1 MEHSELK
8 HLKVAPDTYQG
19 RIYDKMTTF
28 GKGIYALCAI
38 AHTKMDF
45 KPVHPFN
52 ILSTDFITIYQKLFK
67 MKNKH
72 FFRRAITAALLCI
85 CFHSQFLYAQRLS
98 VRLDAPQGVDAETL
112 DSDIGSLQITFSNNP
127 AFQNLS
133 NYANECLP
141 LSSNYNQGDANLYR
155 YHSYR
160 FTLNFYN
167 RDDNYSAWWGIS
179 NIDMRS
185 LCRAINCKSGD
196 YAYYR
201 IYSMHLNRIITGKI
215 LLSKD
220 ENVTI
225 SRNDL
230 ASARRVIFQP
240 VIDRNGAPVSAMLA
254 PDLRVGSCYGYSN
267 NVINMEPYF
276 NGPWALYAL
285 PGDILRYLVIPRSN
299 ELALHVDSITV
310 ADTPDQTITT
320 DYRQAVECRF
330 YITDS
335 KGAQC
340 PVDGTL
346 NSVYY
351 KEQKWKKPT
360 NSKFYGYGFYNVARE
375 LTLTAPDG
383 TCAAYVLPGTQSFQI
398 SKFLVKTSDPDFLT
412 PCNADGGYIIKE
424 LTVPESTEPVNLS
437 LGRSKPLKVTIALA
451 DAAPFADYIYFL
463 VTNKVSR
470 PYAWRDNRSMN
481 VPTKIISREIKG
493 NDVIWTMMV
502 EGSTFPRIEIGVYNY
517 EKETF
522 GPTVESRAFIYESP
536 SDQRTEFHL
545 TQNDFS
551 NGSKGLSFA
560 ELHPVKFII
569 PCHLLQGGKYRLHL
583 SGKYGKEQT
592 GEYDDVSTYFT
603 HRNECAKSFGTG
615 ENPVPYDTL
624 TLILPEGQYNWY
636 MQNSNENEESEASIF
651 SHRFTLT
658 ATDDLVQPLSEEDY
672 TLLRVKDLGLEHVYT
687 YCNNLPTAFP
697 YYKCDLSKNS
707 IVFADET
714 IPLHNGYNEYSV
726 DYRQVKIEKEAD
738 TSIGYTLKSPLFIGA
753 DDENPFHTSAI
764 YYGRTS
770 INSLGKQE
778 TTTGDSA
785 ILVSKN
791 SQADLVLFY
800 RNSGNNHIVRINP
813 SSADTVVI
821 AHSQKPVRVT
831 FSYEQV
837 AGVWINSLRQFD
849 LFFAKERTRIIPY
862 NYSLFERRKCTDLV
876 PGAYS
881 VSCVFLVDDVEHHVA
896 ADFIVEEDKP
906 MTVELKEF
914 DPTSITSPLDT
925 NMSGKVKARYTIDG
939 RQIAAPQRGLNIL
952 RMEDGSIRKVM
963 VK

>member
-1 MEHSELK
+1 
-8 HLKVAPDTYQG
+8 
-19 RIYDKMTTF
+19 
-28 GKGIYALCAI
+28 
-38 AHTKMDF
+38 
-45 KPVHPFN
+45 
-52 ILSTDFITIYQKLFK
+52 

-85 CFHSQFLYAQRLS
+85 CFHSQFLYAQRLN
-98 VRLDAPQGVDAETL
+98 VRLDAPQGVDVETL
-112 DSDIGSLQITFSNNP
+112 RSDVGTLEITFSNNP
-127 AFQNLS
+127 AFQDLS

-141 LSSNYNQGDANLYR
+141 LSSNYDQGDANLYR
-155 YHSYR
+155 YHSYQFR
-160 FTLNFYN
+160 LNSG
-167 RDDNYSAWWGIS
+167 DDNSPAWWEIPMIS
-179 NIDMRS
+179 ISS
-185 LCRAINCKSGD
+185 LSRAINCKLGD

-215 LLSKD
+215 LLSD
-220 ENVTI
+220 HENVTI
-225 SRNDL
+225 SHNDL

-240 VIDRNGAPVSAMLA
+240 VIDRNGALVSAMLA
-254 PDLRVGSCYGYSN
+254 PDLRVGACYGYSN

-320 DYRQAVECRF
+320 DYRKAVECRF

-398 SKFLVKTSDPDFLT
+398 SKPLVKTSDPDFLI
-412 PCNADGGYIIKE
+412 PYNADGFYVIKE

-437 LGRSKPLKVTIALA
+437 LGRSKPLKVTITLA
-451 DAAPFADYIYFL
+451 DAAPFADYIFFSAS
-463 VTNKVSR
+463 NKVSR
-470 PYAWRDNRSMN
+470 PYAWRDNAGMN
-481 VPTKIISREIKG
+481 VPVNVISREIKG
-493 NDVIWTMMV
+493 NDLIVTMMV
-502 EGSTFPRIEIGVYNY
+502 EGSTFPSISIGASNY

-522 GPTVESRAFIYESP
+522 APTVARWTYIYESP

-545 TQNDFS
+545 TQEDF
-551 NGSKGLSFA
+551 SKGLKDLSFG

-583 SGKYGKEQT
+583 SGKYGKDQT
-592 GEYDDVSTYFT
+592 DEYDDVSTYFT
-603 HRNECAKSFGTG
+603 HRGECAKSFGTG

-658 ATDDLVQPLSEEDY
+658 ATDDLVQPLSEKAY
-672 TLLRVKDLGLEHVYT
+672 TLLRVKDLGLERVYT
-687 YCNNLPTAFP
+687 YCNNLPTTFP
-697 YYKCDLSKNS
+697 YYKCDISKNS

-753 DDENPFHTSAI
+753 DDENPFHTSAQ
-764 YYGRTS
+764 YYGS
-770 INSLGKQE
+770 SNNYISLGKQK
-778 TTTGDSA
+778 TITGDSA

-791 SQADLVLFY
+791 SQADLILRY
-800 RNSGNNHIVRINP
+800 SGKPNHIVRINP

-821 AHSQKPVRVT
+821 AHCQKPVRVT
-831 FSYEQV
+831 FSYEQ
-837 AGVWINSLRQFD
+837 AGKWTESLRQFD
-849 LFFAKERTRIIPY
+849 LFLGKERTRIMPY
-862 NYSLFERRKCTDLV
+862 NYSVFERRTCTDLV

-881 VSCVFLVDDVEHHVA
+881 VSCVFLVDGVEHHVA
-896 ADFIVEEDKP
+896 ADFIVEAEKP

-925 NMSGKVKARYTIDG
+925 NVSGKVKARYTIDG

>member
-1 MEHSELK
+1 
-8 HLKVAPDTYQG
+8 
-19 RIYDKMTTF
+19 
-28 GKGIYALCAI
+28 
-38 AHTKMDF
+38 
-45 KPVHPFN
+45 
-52 ILSTDFITIYQKLFK
+52 

-85 CFHSQFLYAQRLS
+85 CFHSQFLYSQRLS
-98 VRLDAPQGVDAETL
+98 VRLDAPQGVDVETL
-112 DSDIGSLQITFSNNP
+112 RSDIGTLEITFSNNP
-127 AFQNLS
+127 AFQDLS
-133 NYANECLP
+133 NYANECISLDD
-141 LSSNYNQGDANLYR
+141 NYTQGDANLYR
-155 YHSYR
+155 YHSYQFR
-160 FTLNFYN
+160 LNSG
-167 RDDNYSAWWGIS
+167 DDNSPAWWEIPMIS
-179 NIDMRS
+179 ISS
-185 LCRAINCKSGD
+185 LSRAINCKSGD

-215 LLSKD
+215 LLSD
-220 ENVTI
+220 NENVTI

-230 ASARRVIFQP
+230 ASARRVTFQP
-240 VIDRNGAPVSAMLA
+240 VIDRNGNPVSAMLA
-254 PDLRVGSCYGYSN
+254 PDLRVGACWGTS
-267 NVINMEPYF
+267 VINMERDF
-276 NGPWALYAL
+276 NAPWALYAL
-285 PGDILRYLVIPRSN
+285 PGDILRYLVVPDS
-299 ELALHVDSITV
+299 EDLALHVDSITV
-310 ADTPDQTITT
+310 TDTPDQTITT
-320 DYRQAVECRF
+320 DYRRAVECRF

-335 KGAQC
+335 KGTQC
-340 PVDGTL
+340 PVDGEFR
-346 NSVYY
+346 SVYY
-351 KEQKWKKPT
+351 KEQNWNKPQK
-360 NSKFYGYGFYNVARE
+360 SSFYGYGFYNVGRRI
-375 LTLTAPDG
+375 TLTAPDG
-383 TCAAYVLPGTQSFQI
+383 TRAAYVLPGTQSFQI
-398 SKFLVKTSDPDFLT
+398 GNPSVKTSDPDFLM
-412 PCNADGGYIIKE
+412 PYNAYGGYVIKE

-451 DAAPFADYIYFL
+451 DAAPFVDYIYFAIL
-463 VTNKVSR
+463 NKVSR
-470 PYAWRDNRSMN
+470 PYALRDNMIMN
-481 VPTKIISREIKG
+481 VARNTISREIKG
-493 NDVIWTMMV
+493 NDLIFTMMV
-502 EGSTFPRIEIGVYNY
+502 EGSTYPYIEIGAYNY
-517 EKETF
+517 EKETS

-551 NGSKGLSFA
+551 NGSKGICFA

-658 ATDDLVQPLSEEDY
+658 ATDDLVQPLSEKAY
-672 TLLRVKDLGLEHVYT
+672 TLLRVKDLGLERVYT

-738 TSIGYTLKSPLFIGA
+738 TSVGYTLKSPLLIGA
-753 DDENPFHTSAI
+753 DDENPFHTSAK
-764 YYGRTS
+764 YYGSSNDYITLP
-770 INSLGKQE
+770 NQE
-778 TTTGDSA
+778 TSTGDSA

-791 SQADLVLFY
+791 SQADLILHY
-800 RNSGNNHIVRINP
+800 SGKPYHIVRINP

-821 AHSQKPVRVT
+821 AHCQKPVRVT

-837 AGVWINSLRQFD
+837 AGVWNESLRQFD
-849 LFFAKERTRIIPY
+849 LFLSKERTRIMPY
-862 NYSLFERRKCTDLV
+862 SYRVFERRKYVDLV

-881 VSCVFLVDDVEHHVA
+881 VSCVFLIDGVEHHVA

-925 NMSGKVKARYTIDG
+925 NVSGKVKARYTIDG
-939 RQIAAPQRGLNIL
+939 RQIAAPQRGINIL

>member
-1 MEHSELK
+1 MPC
-8 HLKVAPDTYQG
+8 APLH
-19 RIYDKMTTF
+19 I
-28 GKGIYALCAI
+28 
-38 AHTKMDF
+38 TKMDF
-45 KPVHPFN
+45 KTVHPLN
-52 ILSTDFITIYQKLFK
+52 ILSTDFITIYPKSLK

-85 CFHSQFLYAQRLS
+85 CFHSQYLYAQKLN
-98 VRLDAPQGVDAETL
+98 VRLEAPQGVDVETL
-112 DSDIGSLQITFSNNP
+112 RSDIGTLEITFSNNP
-127 AFQNLS
+127 AFQDLS
-133 NYANECLP
+133 NYANECISLDG
-141 LSSNYNQGDANLYR
+141 NYTQGDANLYR
-155 YHSYR
+155 YHSYQFR
-160 FTLNFYN
+160 LNSG
-167 RDDNYSAWWGIS
+167 DDNSPAWWEIPMIS
-179 NIDMRS
+179 ISS
-185 LCRAINCKSGD
+185 LSRAINCKLGD

-215 LLSKD
+215 LLSDD

-230 ASARRVIFQP
+230 VSARRVVFRP

-276 NGPWALYAL
+276 NVPWALYAL
-285 PGDILRYLVIPRSN
+285 PGDILRYLVVPRSN

-398 SKFLVKTSDPDFLT
+398 SKPLVKTSDPDFLM
-412 PCNADGGYIIKE
+412 PYNADGFYVIKE

-437 LGRSKPLKVTIALA
+437 LGRSKPLKVTITLA
-451 DAAPFADYIYFL
+451 DAAPFADYIFFSAS
-463 VTNKVSR
+463 NKVSR
-470 PYAWRDNRSMN
+470 PYAWRDNTGMN
-481 VPTKIISREIKG
+481 VPVNVISREIKG
-493 NDVIWTMMV
+493 NDLIVTMMV
-502 EGSTFPRIEIGVYNY
+502 EGSTFPSISIGASNY

-522 GPTVESRAFIYESP
+522 APTVARWTYIYESP

-545 TQNDFS
+545 TQEDF
-551 NGSKGLSFA
+551 SKGLKDLSFG

-569 PCHLLQGGKYRLHL
+569 PCHLLQGGKYLLHL
-583 SGKYGKEQT
+583 SGKYGKDQT
-592 GEYDDVSTYFT
+592 DEYDDVSTYFT
-603 HRNECAKSFGTG
+603 HRGECAKSFGTG

-651 SHRFTLT
+651 SQRFTLT
-658 ATDDLVQPLSEEDY
+658 ATDDLVQPLSEKAY
-672 TLLRVKDLGLEHVYT
+672 TLLRVKDLGLERVYT
-687 YCNNLPTAFP
+687 YCNNLPTTFP
-697 YYKCDLSKNS
+697 YYKCDISKNS

-753 DDENPFHTSAI
+753 DDENPFHTSAQ
-764 YYGRTS
+764 YYGS
-770 INSLGKQE
+770 SNNYVSLGKQK
-778 TTTGDSA
+778 TITGDSA

-791 SQADLVLFY
+791 SQADLILRY
-800 RNSGNNHIVRINP
+800 SGKPNHIVRINP
-813 SSADTVVI
+813 SNADTVVI
-821 AHSQKPVRVT
+821 AHCQKPVRVT
-831 FSYEQV
+831 FSYEQ
-837 AGVWINSLRQFD
+837 AGKWTESLRQFD
-849 LFFAKERTRIIPY
+849 LFLGKERTRIMPY
-862 NYSLFERRKCTDLV
+862 NYSVFERRTCTDLV
-876 PGAYS
+876 PGVYT
-881 VSCVFLVDDVEHHVA
+881 VSAVFLVDDVEHHVA
-896 ADFIVEEDKP
+896 ADFIVEAEKP

-925 NMSGKVKARYTIDG
+925 NVRGKVKARYTIDG

>member
-1 MEHSELK
+1 
-8 HLKVAPDTYQG
+8 
-19 RIYDKMTTF
+19 
-28 GKGIYALCAI
+28 
-38 AHTKMDF
+38 
-45 KPVHPFN
+45 
-52 ILSTDFITIYQKLFK
+52 

-127 AFQNLS
+127 AFQDLS

-141 LSSNYNQGDANLYR
+141 LSSNYNQGDANQYR

-167 RDDNYSAWWGIS
+167 GDGNYSAWWGIS
-179 NIDMRS
+179 SIDMRS
-185 LCRAINCKSGD
+185 LCRAISCKSGD

-215 LLSKD
+215 LLSD
-220 ENVTI
+220 HENVTI

-230 ASARRVIFQP
+230 ASARRVTFQP
-240 VIDRNGAPVSAMLA
+240 VIDRNGALVSARLA
-254 PDLRVGSCYGYSN
+254 PDLRVGACSGLSG
-267 NVINMEPYF
+267 INMEHEF
-276 NGPWALYAL
+276 NAPWALYAL

-398 SKFLVKTSDPDFLT
+398 SKPLVKTSDPDFLM
-412 PCNADGGYIIKE
+412 PYNADGFYVIKE

-437 LGRSKPLKVTIALA
+437 LGRSKPLKVTITLA
-451 DAAPFADYIYFL
+451 DAAPFADYIFFSAS
-463 VTNKVSR
+463 NKVSR
-470 PYAWRDNRSMN
+470 PYAWRDNTGMN
-481 VPTKIISREIKG
+481 VPVNVISREIKG
-493 NDVIWTMMV
+493 NDLIVTMMV
-502 EGSTFPRIEIGVYNY
+502 EGSTFPSISIGASNY

-522 GPTVESRAFIYESP
+522 APTVARWTYIYESP

-545 TQNDFS
+545 TQEDFS
-551 NGSKGLSFA
+551 KGLKDLSFA

-583 SGKYGKEQT
+583 SGKYGKDQT
-592 GEYDDVSTYFT
+592 DEYDDVSTYFT
-603 HRNECAKSFGTG
+603 HRGECAKSFGTG

-658 ATDDLVQPLSEEDY
+658 ATDDLVQPLSEEAY
-672 TLLRVKDLGLEHVYT
+672 TLLRIKDLGLERVYT

-697 YYKCDLSKNS
+697 YYKCDISKNS

-738 TSIGYTLKSPLFIGA
+738 ASIGYTLKSPLFIDA
-753 DDENPFHTSAI
+753 DDVNPFHTSAI
-764 YYGRTS
+764 YYGRTN

-862 NYSLFERRKCTDLV
+862 NYSLFERRKYTDLV
-876 PGAYS
+876 PGVYT
-881 VSCVFLVDDVEHHVA
+881 VSAIFLVDDVEHHVA

-925 NMSGKVKARYTIDG
+925 NVSGKVKARYTIDG
-939 RQIAAPQRGLNIL
+939 RQIAAPQRGINIL

>member
-1 MEHSELK
+1 
-8 HLKVAPDTYQG
+8 
-19 RIYDKMTTF
+19 
-28 GKGIYALCAI
+28 
-38 AHTKMDF
+38 
-45 KPVHPFN
+45 
-52 ILSTDFITIYQKLFK
+52 
-67 MKNKH
+67 
-72 FFRRAITAALLCI
+72 
-85 CFHSQFLYAQRLS
+85 
-98 VRLDAPQGVDAETL
+98 
-112 DSDIGSLQITFSNNP
+112 
-127 AFQNLS
+127 
-133 NYANECLP
+133 
-141 LSSNYNQGDANLYR
+141 
-155 YHSYR
+155 
-160 FTLNFYN
+160 
-167 RDDNYSAWWGIS
+167 
-179 NIDMRS
+179 
-185 LCRAINCKSGD
+185 
-196 YAYYR
+196 
-201 IYSMHLNRIITGKI
+201 
-215 LLSKD
+215 
-220 ENVTI
+220 
-225 SRNDL
+225 
-230 ASARRVIFQP
+230 
-240 VIDRNGAPVSAMLA
+240 
-254 PDLRVGSCYGYSN
+254 
-267 NVINMEPYF
+267 MEPYF

-502 EGSTFPRIEIGVYNY
+502 EGSTFPSISIGASNY

-522 GPTVESRAFIYESP
+522 APTVARWTYIYESP

-545 TQNDFS
+545 TQEDF
-551 NGSKGLSFA
+551 SKGLKDLSFG

-583 SGKYGKEQT
+583 SGKYGKGQT

-658 ATDDLVQPLSEEDY
+658 ATDDLVQPLSEKAY
-672 TLLRVKDLGLEHVYT
+672 TLLRVKDLGLERVYT
-687 YCNNLPTAFP
+687 YCNNLPTTFP
-697 YYKCDLSKNS
+697 YYKCDISKNG
-707 IVFADET
+707 IVFVDET

-738 TSIGYTLKSPLFIGA
+738 TSIGYALKSPLFIG
-753 DDENPFHTSAI
+753 DDVENPFHTSAI
-764 YYGRTS
+764 YYGRVNS
-770 INSLGKQE
+770 NSLGKQE

-849 LFFAKERTRIIPY
+849 LFLGKERTRIIPY
-862 NYSLFERRKCTDLV
+862 NYNLFERRKYTDLV

-925 NMSGKVKARYTIDG
+925 NVSGKVKARYTIDG
-939 RQIAAPQRGLNIL
+939 RQIAAPQRGINIL

>member
-1 MEHSELK
+1 
-8 HLKVAPDTYQG
+8 
-19 RIYDKMTTF
+19 
-28 GKGIYALCAI
+28 
-38 AHTKMDF
+38 
-45 KPVHPFN
+45 
-52 ILSTDFITIYQKLFK
+52 

-127 AFQNLS
+127 AFQDLS

-141 LSSNYNQGDANLYR
+141 LSSNYNQGDANQYR

-167 RDDNYSAWWGIS
+167 GDGNYSAWWGIS
-179 NIDMRS
+179 IIDMRS

-201 IYSMHLNRIITGKI
+201 IYSMHLNHIITGKI
-215 LLSKD
+215 LLSD
-220 ENVTI
+220 HENVTI

-240 VIDRNGAPVSAMLA
+240 VIDRNGNPVSAMLA
-254 PDLRVGSCYGYSN
+254 PDLRVGACWGTS
-267 NVINMEPYF
+267 VMNMERDF
-276 NGPWALYAL
+276 NAPWALYAL
-285 PGDILRYLVIPRSN
+285 PGDILRYLVVPDS
-299 ELALHVDSITV
+299 EDLALHVDSITV
-310 ADTPDQTITT
+310 TDTPDQTITT
-320 DYRQAVECRF
+320 DYRRAVECRF

-335 KGAQC
+335 KGTQC
-340 PVDGTL
+340 PVDGEFR
-346 NSVYY
+346 SVYY
-351 KEQKWKKPT
+351 KEQNWNKPQK
-360 NSKFYGYGFYNVARE
+360 SSFYGYGFYNVARE
-375 LTLTAPDG
+375 LTLTASDG

-398 SKFLVKTSDPDFLT
+398 SKPLVKTSDPDFLM
-412 PCNADGGYIIKE
+412 PYNADGFYVIKE

-437 LGRSKPLKVTIALA
+437 LGRSKPLKVTITLA
-451 DAAPFADYIYFL
+451 DAAPFADYIFFSAS
-463 VTNKVSR
+463 NKVSR
-470 PYAWRDNRSMN
+470 PYAWRDNTGMN
-481 VPTKIISREIKG
+481 VPVNVISREIKG
-493 NDVIWTMMV
+493 NDLIVTMMV
-502 EGSTFPRIEIGVYNY
+502 EGSTFPSISIGASNY

-522 GPTVESRAFIYESP
+522 APTVARWTYIYESP

-545 TQNDFS
+545 TQEDFS
-551 NGSKGLSFA
+551 IGLKDLSFG

-592 GEYDDVSTYFT
+592 GEYHDVSTYFT
-603 HRNECAKSFGTG
+603 HRGECAKSFGTG

-651 SHRFTLT
+651 SQRFTLT
-658 ATDDLVQPLSEEDY
+658 ATDDLVQPLSEKAY
-672 TLLRVKDLGLEHVYT
+672 TLLRIKDLGLERVYT
-687 YCNNLPTAFP
+687 YCNNLPTTFP
-697 YYKCDLSKNS
+697 YYKCDISKNS

-738 TSIGYTLKSPLFIGA
+738 TSIGYTLKSPLFIG
-753 DDENPFHTSAI
+753 DDVENPFHTSAQ
-764 YYGRTS
+764 YYGS
-770 INSLGKQE
+770 SNNYISLGKQK
-778 TTTGDSA
+778 TITGDSA

-791 SQADLVLFY
+791 SQADLILRY
-800 RNSGNNHIVRINP
+800 SGKPNHIVRINP
-813 SSADTVVI
+813 SSVDTVVI
-821 AHSQKPVRVT
+821 AHCQKPVRVT
-831 FSYEQV
+831 FSYEQ
-837 AGVWINSLRQFD
+837 AGKWTESLRQFD
-849 LFFAKERTRIIPY
+849 LFLGKERTRIMPY
-862 NYSLFERRKCTDLV
+862 NYSVFERRTCTDLV

-925 NMSGKVKARYTIDG
+925 NVSGKVKARYTIDG
-939 RQIAAPQRGLNIL
+939 RQIAAPQRGINIL

>member
-1 MEHSELK
+1 
-8 HLKVAPDTYQG
+8 
-19 RIYDKMTTF
+19 
-28 GKGIYALCAI
+28 
-38 AHTKMDF
+38 
-45 KPVHPFN
+45 
-52 ILSTDFITIYQKLFK
+52 

-127 AFQNLS
+127 AFQDLS

-141 LSSNYNQGDANLYR
+141 LSSYYNQGDANQYR

-167 RDDNYSAWWGIS
+167 GDGNYSAWWGIS
-179 NIDMRS
+179 SIDMRS

-215 LLSKD
+215 LLSDD

-230 ASARRVIFQP
+230 VSARRVVFRP

-276 NGPWALYAL
+276 NVPWALYAL
-285 PGDILRYLVIPRSN
+285 PGDILRYLVVPRSN

-320 DYRQAVECRF
+320 DYRKAVECRF

-340 PVDGTL
+340 PVGGTL

-398 SKFLVKTSDPDFLT
+398 SKPLVKTSDPDFLM
-412 PCNADGGYIIKE
+412 PYNADGFYVIKE

-437 LGRSKPLKVTIALA
+437 LGRSKPLKVTITLA
-451 DAAPFADYIYFL
+451 DAAPFADYIFFSAS
-463 VTNKVSR
+463 NKVSR
-470 PYAWRDNRSMN
+470 PYAWRDNTGMN
-481 VPTKIISREIKG
+481 VPVNVISREIKG
-493 NDVIWTMMV
+493 NDLIVTMMV
-502 EGSTFPRIEIGVYNY
+502 EGSTFPSISIGASNY

-522 GPTVESRAFIYESP
+522 APTVARWTYIYESP

-545 TQNDFS
+545 TQEDFS
-551 NGSKGLSFA
+551 IGLKDLSFG

-592 GEYDDVSTYFT
+592 GEYHDVSTYFT
-603 HRNECAKSFGTG
+603 HRGECAKSFGTG

-651 SHRFTLT
+651 SQRFTLT
-658 ATDDLVQPLSEEDY
+658 ATDDLVQPLSEKAY
-672 TLLRVKDLGLEHVYT
+672 TLLRIKDLGLERVYT
-687 YCNNLPTAFP
+687 YCNNLPTTFP
-697 YYKCDLSKNS
+697 YYKCDISKNS

-738 TSIGYTLKSPLFIGA
+738 TSIGYTLKSPLFIG
-753 DDENPFHTSAI
+753 DDVENPFHTSAQ
-764 YYGRTS
+764 YYGS
-770 INSLGKQE
+770 SNNYIGLGNQE
-778 TTTGDSA
+778 TITGDSA

-791 SQADLVLFY
+791 SQADLILRY

-813 SSADTVVI
+813 SSADTMVI
-821 AHSQKPVRVT
+821 AHCQKPVRVT

-837 AGVWINSLRQFD
+837 AGVWTNSLRQFD

-862 NYSLFERRKCTDLV
+862 NYSLFERRKYTDLV

-896 ADFIVEEDKP
+896 ADFIVEADKP

-925 NMSGKVKARYTIDG
+925 NVSGKVKARYTIDG
-939 RQIAAPQRGLNIL
+939 RQIAAPQRGINIL
-952 RMEDGSIRKVM
+952 RMDDGSIRKVM

>member
-1 MEHSELK
+1 MPC
-8 HLKVAPDTYQG
+8 APLH
-19 RIYDKMTTF
+19 I
-28 GKGIYALCAI
+28 
-38 AHTKMDF
+38 TKMDF
-45 KPVHPFN
+45 KTVHPLN
-52 ILSTDFITIYQKLFK
+52 ILSTDFITIYPKSLK

-85 CFHSQFLYAQRLS
+85 CFHSQFLYAQRLN
-98 VRLDAPQGVDAETL
+98 VRLDAPQGVDVETL
-112 DSDIGSLQITFSNNP
+112 RSDVGTLEITFSNNP
-127 AFQNLS
+127 AFQDLS

-141 LSSNYNQGDANLYR
+141 LSSNYNQRDANQYR
-155 YHSYR
+155 YHSYQFR
-160 FTLNFYN
+160 LNSG
-167 RDDNYSAWWGIS
+167 DDNSSAWWEIPMIS
-179 NIDMRS
+179 VSS
-185 LCRAINCKSGD
+185 LSRAINCKLGD

-215 LLSKD
+215 LLSD
-220 ENVTI
+220 HENVTI

-230 ASARRVIFQP
+230 ASARRVTFQP
-240 VIDRNGAPVSAMLA
+240 VIDRNGALVSAMLA
-254 PDLRVGSCYGYSN
+254 PDLRVGSYYGYSN
-267 NVINMEPYF
+267 NVINMEPDF
-276 NGPWALYAL
+276 NAPWALYAL

-330 YITDS
+330 YITDT
-335 KGAQC
+335 KGTQC

-346 NSVYY
+346 QSVYY

-360 NSKFYGYGFYNVARE
+360 NSKFFGYGFYNVGRE

-398 SKFLVKTSDPDFLT
+398 SKPSVKTSDPDFLT
-412 PCNADGGYIIKE
+412 PYNADGYYVIKE

-437 LGRSKPLKVTIALA
+437 LGRSKPLKVTITLA
-451 DAAPFADYIYFL
+451 DAAPFVDDIYFL
-463 VTNKVSR
+463 VLNNVSR
-470 PYAWRDNRSMN
+470 PYAWRDNRSFN
-481 VPTKIISREIKG
+481 VPRNFISREIKG

-502 EGSTFPRIEIGVYNY
+502 EGSTFPYIKIGLSNY

-522 GPTVESRAFIYESP
+522 GPTVEGRAFIYESP

-545 TQNDFS
+545 TQENFS
-551 NGSKGLSFA
+551 NGSKGISFA

-569 PCHLLQGGKYRLHL
+569 PCHLLQGDKYRLRL
-583 SGKYGKEQT
+583 LGKYGKDQT
-592 GEYDDVSTYFT
+592 GEYDDVSTSVT

-658 ATDDLVQPLSEEDY
+658 ATDDLVQPLSEESY
-672 TLLRVKDLGLEHVYT
+672 TLLRVKDLGLERVYT
-687 YCNNLPTAFP
+687 YCNNLPTTFP
-697 YYKCDLSKNS
+697 YYKCDISKNS

-753 DDENPFHTSAI
+753 DDENPFHTSAQ
-764 YYGRTS
+764 YYGS
-770 INSLGKQE
+770 SNNYVSLGKQE
-778 TTTGDSA
+778 TITGDSA

-791 SQADLVLFY
+791 SQADLILRY
-800 RNSGNNHIVRINP
+800 SGKPNHIVRINP
-813 SSADTVVI
+813 SNADTVVI
-821 AHSQKPVRVT
+821 AHCQKPVRVT
-831 FSYEQV
+831 FSYEQ
-837 AGVWINSLRQFD
+837 AGKWTESLRQFD
-849 LFFAKERTRIIPY
+849 LFLGKERTRIMPY
-862 NYSLFERRKCTDLV
+862 NYSVFERRTCTDLV

-881 VSCVFLVDDVEHHVA
+881 VSCVFLVDGVEHHVA
-896 ADFIVEEDKP
+896 ADFIVEAEKP

-925 NMSGKVKARYTIDG
+925 NVSGKVKARYTIDG

>member
-1 MEHSELK
+1 
-8 HLKVAPDTYQG
+8 
-19 RIYDKMTTF
+19 
-28 GKGIYALCAI
+28 
-38 AHTKMDF
+38 
-45 KPVHPFN
+45 
-52 ILSTDFITIYQKLFK
+52 

-112 DSDIGSLQITFSNNP
+112 DLDIGSLQITFSNNP
-127 AFQNLS
+127 AFQDLS

-141 LSSNYNQGDANLYR
+141 LSSNYNEKDANQYR
-155 YHSYR
+155 YHSYQFR
-160 FTLNFYN
+160 LNFYN
-167 RDDNYSAWWGIS
+167 GDDNYSAWWGIPM
-179 NIDMRS
+179 IDMLS
-185 LCRAINCKSGD
+185 LSRAINCKLGD

-201 IYSMHLNRIITGKI
+201 IYSIHLNRIITGKI
-215 LLSKD
+215 LLTKD

-230 ASARRVIFQP
+230 ASARRVTFQP
-240 VIDRNGAPVSAMLA
+240 VIDRNGNPVSAMLA
-254 PDLRVGSCYGYSN
+254 PDLRVGACWGTS
-267 NVINMEPYF
+267 VINMERDF
-276 NGPWALYAL
+276 NAPWALYAL
-285 PGDILRYLVIPRSN
+285 PGDILRYLVVPGSE

-320 DYRQAVECRF
+320 DYRRAVECRF

-335 KGAQC
+335 KGTQC
-340 PVDGTL
+340 PVDGEFR
-346 NSVYY
+346 SVYY
-351 KEQKWKKPT
+351 KEQNWNKPQK
-360 NSKFYGYGFYNVARE
+360 SSFYGYGFYNVGRRI
-375 LTLTAPDG
+375 TLTAPDG
-383 TCAAYVLPGTQSFQI
+383 TRAAYVLPGTQSFQI
-398 SKFLVKTSDPDFLT
+398 GNPSVKTSDPDFLM
-412 PCNADGGYIIKE
+412 PYNAYGGYVIKE

-451 DAAPFADYIYFL
+451 DAAPFVDYIYFAIL
-463 VTNKVSR
+463 NKVSR
-470 PYAWRDNRSMN
+470 PYALRDNMVMN
-481 VPTKIISREIKG
+481 VPRNIISREIKG
-493 NDVIWTMMV
+493 NDFIFTMMV
-502 EGSTFPRIEIGVYNY
+502 EGSTFPRIEIGAYNY

-551 NGSKGLSFA
+551 NGSKGLSFG

-615 ENPVPYDTL
+615 EKPVPYDTL

-636 MQNSNENEESEASIF
+636 MQNSNENEESESSIF

-658 ATDDLVQPLSEEDY
+658 ATDDLVQSLPEEAY
-672 TLLRVKDLGLEHVYT
+672 TLLRIKDLGLERVHT

-697 YYKCDLSKNS
+697 YYKCDISKNS

-738 TSIGYTLKSPLFIGA
+738 TSIGCALKSPLFIGA
-753 DDENPFHTSAI
+753 DDENPFHTSAQ
-764 YYGRTS
+764 YYGS
-770 INSLGKQE
+770 SNNYVSLGKQE
-778 TTTGDSA
+778 TITGDSA

-791 SQADLVLFY
+791 SQADLILRY
-800 RNSGNNHIVRINP
+800 SGKPNHIVRINP
-813 SSADTVVI
+813 SNADTVVI
-821 AHSQKPVRVT
+821 AHCQKPVRVT
-831 FSYEQV
+831 FSYEQ
-837 AGVWINSLRQFD
+837 AGKWTESLRQFD
-849 LFFAKERTRIIPY
+849 LFLGKERTRIMPY
-862 NYSLFERRKCTDLV
+862 NYSVFERRTCTDLV

-881 VSCVFLVDDVEHHVA
+881 VSCVFLVDGVEHHVA
-896 ADFIVEEDKP
+896 ADFIVEAEKP

-925 NMSGKVKARYTIDG
+925 NVSGKVKARYTIDG

>member
-1 MEHSELK
+1 
-8 HLKVAPDTYQG
+8 
-19 RIYDKMTTF
+19 
-28 GKGIYALCAI
+28 
-38 AHTKMDF
+38 
-45 KPVHPFN
+45 
-52 ILSTDFITIYQKLFK
+52 

-72 FFRRAITAALLCI
+72 FFHRAITAALLCI

-127 AFQNLS
+127 AFQDLS

-141 LSSNYNQGDANLYR
+141 LSSNYNQGDANQYR

-167 RDDNYSAWWGIS
+167 GDGNYSAWWGIS
-179 NIDMRS
+179 SIDMRS
-185 LCRAINCKSGD
+185 LCRAISCKSGD

-215 LLSKD
+215 LLSD
-220 ENVTI
+220 HENVTI

-230 ASARRVIFQP
+230 ASARRVTFQP
-240 VIDRNGAPVSAMLA
+240 VIDRNGALVSAMLA
-254 PDLRVGSCYGYSN
+254 PDLRVGSYYGYSN
-267 NVINMEPYF
+267 NVINMEPDF
-276 NGPWALYAL
+276 NAPWALYAL

-330 YITDS
+330 YITDT
-335 KGAQC
+335 KGTQC

-346 NSVYY
+346 QSVYY

-360 NSKFYGYGFYNVARE
+360 NSKFFGYGFYNVGRE

-398 SKFLVKTSDPDFLT
+398 SKPSVKTSDPDFLT
-412 PCNADGGYIIKE
+412 PYNADGYYVIKE

-437 LGRSKPLKVTIALA
+437 LGRSKPLKVTITLA
-451 DAAPFADYIYFL
+451 DAAPFVDDIYFL
-463 VTNKVSR
+463 VLNNVSR
-470 PYAWRDNRSMN
+470 PYAWRDNRSFN
-481 VPTKIISREIKG
+481 VPRNFISREIKG

-502 EGSTFPRIEIGVYNY
+502 EGSTFPYIKIGLSNY

-522 GPTVESRAFIYESP
+522 GPTVEGRAFIYESP

-545 TQNDFS
+545 TQENFS
-551 NGSKGLSFA
+551 NGSKGISFA

-583 SGKYGKEQT
+583 SGKYGKDQT
-592 GEYDDVSTYFT
+592 GDYDDVSTSVT
-603 HRNECAKSFGTG
+603 HRNDCAKSFGTG

-624 TLILPEGQYNWY
+624 TLILPEGQYIWH

-658 ATDDLVQPLSEEDY
+658 ATDDLVQSLPEEAY
-672 TLLRVKDLGLEHVYT
+672 TLLRIKDLGLERVHT

-707 IVFADET
+707 VVFADET

-738 TSIGYTLKSPLFIGA
+738 ASIGYTLKSPLFIDA
-753 DDENPFHTSAI
+753 DDVNPFHTSAI
-764 YYGRTS
+764 YYGRTN

-862 NYSLFERRKCTDLV
+862 NYSLFERRKYTDLF
-876 PGAYS
+876 PGVYT
-881 VSCVFLVDDVEHHVA
+881 VSAVFLVDDVEHHVA
-896 ADFIVEEDKP
+896 ADFIVEAEKP

-925 NMSGKVKARYTIDG
+925 NVSGKVKARYTIDG
-939 RQIAAPQRGLNIL
+939 RQIAAPQRGINIL

>member
-1 MEHSELK
+1 
-8 HLKVAPDTYQG
+8 
-19 RIYDKMTTF
+19 
-28 GKGIYALCAI
+28 
-38 AHTKMDF
+38 
-45 KPVHPFN
+45 
-52 ILSTDFITIYQKLFK
+52 

-127 AFQNLS
+127 AFQDLS

-141 LSSNYNQGDANLYR
+141 LSSYYNQGDANQYR

-167 RDDNYSAWWGIS
+167 GDGNYSAWWEIPTI
-179 NIDMRS
+179 NMRS

-201 IYSMHLNRIITGKI
+201 IYNIHLNRIITGKI
-215 LLSKD
+215 LLSDD

-230 ASARRVIFQP
+230 VSARRVVFRP

-276 NGPWALYAL
+276 NVPWALYAL
-285 PGDILRYLVIPRSN
+285 PGDILRYLVVPRSN

-398 SKFLVKTSDPDFLT
+398 SKPLVKTSDPDFLM
-412 PCNADGGYIIKE
+412 PYNADGFYVIKE

-437 LGRSKPLKVTIALA
+437 LGRSKPLKVTITLA
-451 DAAPFADYIYFL
+451 DAAPFADYIFFSAS
-463 VTNKVSR
+463 NKVSR
-470 PYAWRDNRSMN
+470 PYAWRDNTGMN
-481 VPTKIISREIKG
+481 VPVNVISREIKG
-493 NDVIWTMMV
+493 NDLIVTMMV
-502 EGSTFPRIEIGVYNY
+502 EGSTFPSISIGASNY

-522 GPTVESRAFIYESP
+522 APTVARWTYIYESP

-545 TQNDFS
+545 TQEDF
-551 NGSKGLSFA
+551 SKGLKDLSFG

-569 PCHLLQGGKYRLHL
+569 PCHLLQGGKYLLHL
-583 SGKYGKEQT
+583 SGKYGKDQT
-592 GEYDDVSTYFT
+592 DEYDDVSTYFT
-603 HRNECAKSFGTG
+603 HRGECAKSFGTG

-813 SSADTVVI
+813 SSADTIVI

-906 MTVELKEF
+906 MTVELKVF

-925 NMSGKVKARYTIDG
+925 NVSGKVKARYTIDG

>member
-1 MEHSELK
+1 
-8 HLKVAPDTYQG
+8 
-19 RIYDKMTTF
+19 
-28 GKGIYALCAI
+28 
-38 AHTKMDF
+38 
-45 KPVHPFN
+45 
-52 ILSTDFITIYQKLFK
+52 

-85 CFHSQFLYAQRLS
+85 CFHSQYLYAQKLN
-98 VRLDAPQGVDAETL
+98 VRLEAPQGVDVETL
-112 DSDIGSLQITFSNNP
+112 RSDIGTLEITFSNNP
-127 AFQNLS
+127 AFQDLS

-141 LSSNYNQGDANLYR
+141 LSSNYNQRDANQYR
-155 YHSYR
+155 YHSYQFR
-160 FTLNFYN
+160 LHSS
-167 RDDNYSAWWGIS
+167 DDNSSAWWEIPMIDIS
-179 NIDMRS
+179 S
-185 LCRAINCKSGD
+185 LCRAINCKFGD

-215 LLSKD
+215 LLSDD

-230 ASARRVIFQP
+230 VSARRVVFRP

-276 NGPWALYAL
+276 NVPWALYAL
-285 PGDILRYLVIPRSN
+285 PGDILRYLVVPRSN

-320 DYRQAVECRF
+320 DYRKAVECRF

-412 PCNADGGYIIKE
+412 PYNADGFYVIKE

-437 LGRSKPLKVTIALA
+437 LGRSKPLKVTITLA
-451 DAAPFADYIYFL
+451 DAAPFADYIFFSAS
-463 VTNKVSR
+463 NKVSR
-470 PYAWRDNRSMN
+470 PYAWRDNTGMN
-481 VPTKIISREIKG
+481 VPVNVISREIKG
-493 NDVIWTMMV
+493 NDLIVTMMV
-502 EGSTFPRIEIGVYNY
+502 EGSTFPSISIGASNY

-522 GPTVESRAFIYESP
+522 APTVARWTYIYESP

-545 TQNDFS
+545 TQEDF
-551 NGSKGLSFA
+551 SKGLKDLSFG

-569 PCHLLQGGKYRLHL
+569 PCHLLQGGKYLLHL
-583 SGKYGKEQT
+583 SGKYGKDQT
-592 GEYDDVSTYFT
+592 DEYDDVSTYFT
-603 HRNECAKSFGTG
+603 HRGECAKSFGTG

-624 TLILPEGQYNWY
+624 TLILPEGQYIWY

-658 ATDDLVQPLSEEDY
+658 ATDDLVQSLPEEAY
-672 TLLRVKDLGLEHVYT
+672 TLLRIKDLGLERVHT

-697 YYKCDLSKNS
+697 YYKCDISKNS

-738 TSIGYTLKSPLFIGA
+738 TSIGYALKSPLFIGA
-753 DDENPFHTSAI
+753 DDENPFHTSTQ
-764 YYGRTS
+764 YYGS
-770 INSLGKQE
+770 SNNYVSLGKQE
-778 TTTGDSA
+778 TITGDSA

-791 SQADLVLFY
+791 SQADLILRY
-800 RNSGNNHIVRINP
+800 SGKPNHIVRINP
-813 SSADTVVI
+813 SNADTVVI
-821 AHSQKPVRVT
+821 AHCQKPVRVT
-831 FSYEQV
+831 FSYEQ
-837 AGVWINSLRQFD
+837 AGKWTESLRQFD
-849 LFFAKERTRIIPY
+849 LFLGKERTRIMPY
-862 NYSLFERRKCTDLV
+862 NYSVFERRTCTDLV

-896 ADFIVEEDKP
+896 AHFIVEADKP

-925 NMSGKVKARYTIDG
+925 NVSGKVKACYTIDG
-939 RQIAAPQRGLNIL
+939 RQIAAPQRGINIL

>member
-1 MEHSELK
+1 
-8 HLKVAPDTYQG
+8 
-19 RIYDKMTTF
+19 
-28 GKGIYALCAI
+28 
-38 AHTKMDF
+38 
-45 KPVHPFN
+45 
-52 ILSTDFITIYQKLFK
+52 

-98 VRLDAPQGVDAETL
+98 VRLDAPQGVDVETL
-112 DSDIGSLQITFSNNP
+112 RSDVGTLEITFSNNP
-127 AFQNLS
+127 AFQDLS

-141 LSSNYNQGDANLYR
+141 LSSNYDQGDANLYR
-155 YHSYR
+155 YHSYQFR
-160 FTLNFYN
+160 LNSG
-167 RDDNYSAWWGIS
+167 DDNSSAWWEIPMIDIS
-179 NIDMRS
+179 S
-185 LCRAINCKSGD
+185 LCRAINCKFGD

-493 NDVIWTMMV
+493 NDLIVTMMV
-502 EGSTFPRIEIGVYNY
+502 EGSTFPSISIGASNY

-522 GPTVESRAFIYESP
+522 APTVARWTYIYESP

-545 TQNDFS
+545 TQEDF
-551 NGSKGLSFA
+551 SKGLKDLSFG

-569 PCHLLQGGKYRLHL
+569 PCHLLQGGKYLLHL
-583 SGKYGKEQT
+583 SGKYGKDQT
-592 GEYDDVSTYFT
+592 DEYDDVSTYFT
-603 HRNECAKSFGTG
+603 HRGECAKSFGTG

-651 SHRFTLT
+651 FQRFTLT
-658 ATDDLVQPLSEEDY
+658 ATDDLVQPLSEKAY
-672 TLLRVKDLGLEHVYT
+672 TLLRVKDLGLERVYT
-687 YCNNLPTAFP
+687 YCNNLPTTFP
-697 YYKCDLSKNS
+697 YYKCDISKKS

-738 TSIGYTLKSPLFIGA
+738 TSIGYTLKSPFIIVA
-753 DDENPFHTSAI
+753 DNVNPFHTSAQ
-764 YYGRTS
+764 YYGS
-770 INSLGKQE
+770 SNNYVSLGKQE
-778 TTTGDSA
+778 TITGDSA

-791 SQADLVLFY
+791 SQADLILRY
-800 RNSGNNHIVRINP
+800 SGKPNHIVRINP
-813 SSADTVVI
+813 SNADTVVI
-821 AHSQKPVRVT
+821 AHCQKPVRVT
-831 FSYEQV
+831 FSYEQ
-837 AGVWINSLRQFD
+837 AGKWTESLRQFD
-849 LFFAKERTRIIPY
+849 LFLGKERTRIMPY
-862 NYSLFERRKCTDLV
+862 NYSVFERRTCTDLV

-881 VSCVFLVDDVEHHVA
+881 VSCVFLVDGVEHHVA
-896 ADFIVEEDKP
+896 ADFIVEAEKP

-925 NMSGKVKARYTIDG
+925 NVSGKVKARYTIDG

>member
-1 MEHSELK
+1 
-8 HLKVAPDTYQG
+8 
-19 RIYDKMTTF
+19 
-28 GKGIYALCAI
+28 
-38 AHTKMDF
+38 
-45 KPVHPFN
+45 
-52 ILSTDFITIYQKLFK
+52 

-85 CFHSQFLYAQRLS
+85 CFHSQFLYAQRLN
-98 VRLDAPQGVDAETL
+98 VRLDAPQGVDVETL
-112 DSDIGSLQITFSNNP
+112 RSDVGTLEITFSNNP
-127 AFQNLS
+127 AFQDLS
-133 NYANECLP
+133 NYANECLS
-141 LSSNYNQGDANLYR
+141 LSSNYNEKDANQYR
-155 YHSYR
+155 YHSYQFR
-160 FTLNFYN
+160 FSGDENS
-167 RDDNYSAWWGIS
+167 SAWWEIPW
-179 NIDMRS
+179 IDMLS
-185 LCRAINCKSGD
+185 LSRAINCKLGD

-201 IYSMHLNRIITGKI
+201 IYSIHLNRIITGKI

-240 VIDRNGAPVSAMLA
+240 VIDRNGNPVSAMLA

-276 NGPWALYAL
+276 NVPWALYAL
-285 PGDILRYLVIPRSN
+285 PGDILRYLVVPRSN

-398 SKFLVKTSDPDFLT
+398 SKPLVKTSDPDFLM
-412 PCNADGGYIIKE
+412 PYNADGFYVIKE

-437 LGRSKPLKVTIALA
+437 LGRSKPLKVTITLA
-451 DAAPFADYIYFL
+451 DAAPFADYIFFSAS
-463 VTNKVSR
+463 NKVSR
-470 PYAWRDNRSMN
+470 PYAWRDNTGMN
-481 VPTKIISREIKG
+481 VPVNVISREIKG
-493 NDVIWTMMV
+493 NDLIVTMMV
-502 EGSTFPRIEIGVYNY
+502 EGSTFPSISIGASNY

-522 GPTVESRAFIYESP
+522 APTVARWTYIYESP

-545 TQNDFS
+545 TQEDF
-551 NGSKGLSFA
+551 SKGLKDLSFG

-569 PCHLLQGGKYRLHL
+569 PCHLLQGGKYLLHL
-583 SGKYGKEQT
+583 SGKYGKDQT
-592 GEYDDVSTYFT
+592 DEYDDVSTYFT
-603 HRNECAKSFGTG
+603 HRGECAKSFGTG

-651 SHRFTLT
+651 SQRFTLT
-658 ATDDLVQPLSEEDY
+658 ATDDLVQPLSEKAY
-672 TLLRVKDLGLEHVYT
+672 TLLRVKDLGLERVYT
-687 YCNNLPTAFP
+687 YCNNLPTTFP
-697 YYKCDLSKNS
+697 YYKCDISKNS
-707 IVFADET
+707 IVFVDET

-738 TSIGYTLKSPLFIGA
+738 TSIGYTLKSPFIIVA
-753 DDENPFHTSAI
+753 DNVNPFHTSAQ
-764 YYGRTS
+764 YYGS
-770 INSLGKQE
+770 SNNYVSLGKQE
-778 TTTGDSA
+778 TITGDSA

-791 SQADLVLFY
+791 SQADLILRY
-800 RNSGNNHIVRINP
+800 SGKPNHIVRINP
-813 SSADTVVI
+813 SNADTVVI
-821 AHSQKPVRVT
+821 AHCQKPVRVT
-831 FSYEQV
+831 FSYEQ
-837 AGVWINSLRQFD
+837 AGKWTESLRQFD
-849 LFFAKERTRIIPY
+849 LFLGKERTRIMPY
-862 NYSLFERRKCTDLV
+862 NYSIFERRTCTDLV
-876 PGAYS
+876 PGTYS
-881 VSCVFLVDDVEHHVA
+881 VSCVFLVDGVEHHVA
-896 ADFIVEEDKP
+896 ADFIVEAEKP

-914 DPTSITSPLDT
+914 DPTSITSPFDT
-925 NMSGKVKARYTIDG
+925 NVSGKVKARYTIDG
-939 RQIAAPQRGLNIL
+939 LQIAAPQRGLNIL

>member
-1 MEHSELK
+1 
-8 HLKVAPDTYQG
+8 
-19 RIYDKMTTF
+19 
-28 GKGIYALCAI
+28 
-38 AHTKMDF
+38 
-45 KPVHPFN
+45 
-52 ILSTDFITIYQKLFK
+52 

-127 AFQNLS
+127 AFQDLS

-141 LSSNYNQGDANLYR
+141 LSSYYNQGDANQYR

-167 RDDNYSAWWGIS
+167 GDGNYSAWWGIS
-179 NIDMRS
+179 SIDMRS

-215 LLSKD
+215 LLSDD

-230 ASARRVIFQP
+230 VSARRVVFRP

-276 NGPWALYAL
+276 NVPWALYAL
-285 PGDILRYLVIPRSN
+285 PGDILRYLVVPRSN

-320 DYRQAVECRF
+320 DYRKAVECRF

-398 SKFLVKTSDPDFLT
+398 SKPLVKTSDPDFLM
-412 PCNADGGYIIKE
+412 PYNADGFYVIKE

-437 LGRSKPLKVTIALA
+437 LGRSKPLKVTITLA
-451 DAAPFADYIYFL
+451 DAAPFADYIFFSAS
-463 VTNKVSR
+463 NKVSR
-470 PYAWRDNRSMN
+470 PYAWRDNTGMN
-481 VPTKIISREIKG
+481 VPVNVISREIKG
-493 NDVIWTMMV
+493 NDLIVTMMV
-502 EGSTFPRIEIGVYNY
+502 EGSTFPSISIGASNY

-522 GPTVESRAFIYESP
+522 APTVARWTYIYESP

-545 TQNDFS
+545 TQEDF
-551 NGSKGLSFA
+551 SKGLKELSFG

-624 TLILPEGQYNWY
+624 TLILPEGQYIWR
-636 MQNSNENEESEASIF
+636 MHSLNENEESEASSPF
-651 SHRFTLT
+651 HHFTLT
-658 ATDDLVQPLSEEDY
+658 ATDDLVQPLPKEAY
-672 TLLRVKDLGLEHVYT
+672 TLLRIKDLGLEHVYT

-707 IVFADET
+707 VVFADET

-738 TSIGYTLKSPLFIGA
+738 ASIGYTLKSPLFIDA
-753 DDENPFHTSAI
+753 DDVNPFHTSAI
-764 YYGRTS
+764 YYGRTN

-849 LFFAKERTRIIPY
+849 LFLSKERTRIMPY
-862 NYSLFERRKCTDLV
+862 NYRVFERRKYVDLV

-881 VSCVFLVDDVEHHVA
+881 VSCVFLIDGVEHHVA

-925 NMSGKVKARYTIDG
+925 NVSGKVKARYTIDG
-939 RQIAAPQRGLNIL
+939 RQIVAPQRGINIL

>member
-1 MEHSELK
+1 M
-8 HLKVAPDTYQG
+8 
-19 RIYDKMTTF
+19 
-28 GKGIYALCAI
+28 
-38 AHTKMDF
+38 
-45 KPVHPFN
+45 
-52 ILSTDFITIYQKLFK
+52 
-67 MKNKH
+67 
-72 FFRRAITAALLCI
+72 CI

-127 AFQNLS
+127 AFQDLS

-141 LSSNYNQGDANLYR
+141 LSSYYNQGDANQYR

-167 RDDNYSAWWGIS
+167 GDGNYSAWWGIS
-179 NIDMRS
+179 SIDMRS

-215 LLSKD
+215 LLSDD

-230 ASARRVIFQP
+230 VSARRVVFRP

-276 NGPWALYAL
+276 NVPWALYAL
-285 PGDILRYLVIPRSN
+285 PGDILRYLVVPRSN

-320 DYRQAVECRF
+320 DYRKAVECRF

-346 NSVYY
+346 QSVYY
-351 KEQKWKKPT
+351 KEQKWKKST

-375 LTLTAPDG
+375 LTLTALDG

-398 SKFLVKTSDPDFLT
+398 CKPLVKTSDPDFLM
-412 PCNADGGYIIKE
+412 PYNADGFYVVKE

-451 DAAPFADYIYFL
+451 DAAPFADYIYFSVL
-463 VTNKVSR
+463 NNVSR
-470 PYAWRDNRSMN
+470 PYAWVNNTGMK
-481 VPTKIISREIKG
+481 VPVNIISREIKG
-493 NDVIWTMMV
+493 NDLIVTMMV
-502 EGSTFPRIEIGVYNY
+502 EGSTFPFIIMRASNY

-522 GPTVESRAFIYESP
+522 APTVERLTYIYESP

-545 TQNDFS
+545 TQEDFS
-551 NGSKGLSFA
+551 KGSKGLSFA

-569 PCHLLQGGKYRLHL
+569 PCHLLQGGKYRLRL
-583 SGKYGKEQT
+583 SGKY
-592 GEYDDVSTYFT
+592 GEYDDVSIYFT
-603 HRNECAKSFGTG
+603 HRNACAKSFGTG

-624 TLILPEGQYNWY
+624 TIILPEDQYNWY

-658 ATDDLVQPLSEEDY
+658 ATDDLVQSLPEEAY
-672 TLLRVKDLGLEHVYT
+672 TLLRIKDLGLERVYT

-726 DYRQVKIEKEAD
+726 DYRQVKIEKEVDA
-738 TSIGYTLKSPLFIGA
+738 SIGYTLKSPLFIGA

-764 YYGRTS
+764 YYGR
-770 INSLGKQE
+770 INNNSLGKQE
-778 TTTGDSA
+778 TITGDSA

-791 SQADLVLFY
+791 SQADLVLWS
-800 RNSGNNHIVRINP
+800 SGNVNHIVRINP
-813 SSADTVVI
+813 SNADTVVT
-821 AHSQKPVRVT
+821 AYCQKPVRVT
-831 FSYEQV
+831 FSYEQ
-837 AGVWINSLRQFD
+837 GGNWSESLRQFD
-849 LFFAKERTRIIPY
+849 LFLGKERTRVMPN
-862 NYSLFERRKCTDLV
+862 NYSLFERRKYTDLV
-876 PGAYS
+876 PGVYT
-881 VSCVFLVDDVEHHVA
+881 VSAIFLVDDVEHHVA
-896 ADFIVEEDKP
+896 AHFIVEADNP
-906 MTVELKEF
+906 
-914 DPTSITSPLDT
+914 
-925 NMSGKVKARYTIDG
+925 
-939 RQIAAPQRGLNIL
+939 
-952 RMEDGSIRKVM
+952 
-963 VK
+963 

>member
-1 MEHSELK
+1 
-8 HLKVAPDTYQG
+8 
-19 RIYDKMTTF
+19 
-28 GKGIYALCAI
+28 
-38 AHTKMDF
+38 
-45 KPVHPFN
+45 
-52 ILSTDFITIYQKLFK
+52 

-127 AFQNLS
+127 AFQDLS

-141 LSSNYNQGDANLYR
+141 LSSNYNQGDANQYR

-167 RDDNYSAWWGIS
+167 GDGNYSAWWGIS
-179 NIDMRS
+179 SIDMRS
-185 LCRAINCKSGD
+185 LCRAISCKSGD

-215 LLSKD
+215 LLSD
-220 ENVTI
+220 HENVTI

-230 ASARRVIFQP
+230 ASARRVTFQP
-240 VIDRNGAPVSAMLA
+240 VIDRNGALVSARLA
-254 PDLRVGSCYGYSN
+254 PDLRVGACSGLSG
-267 NVINMEPYF
+267 INMEHEF
-276 NGPWALYAL
+276 NAPWALYAL

-299 ELALHVDSITV
+299 ELALHVDSITM

-398 SKFLVKTSDPDFLT
+398 SKPLVKTSDPDFLM
-412 PCNADGGYIIKE
+412 PYNADGFYVIKE

-437 LGRSKPLKVTIALA
+437 LGRSKPLKVTITLA
-451 DAAPFADYIYFL
+451 DAAPFADYIFFSAS
-463 VTNKVSR
+463 NKVSR
-470 PYAWRDNRSMN
+470 PYAWRDNTGMN
-481 VPTKIISREIKG
+481 VPVNVISREIKG
-493 NDVIWTMMV
+493 NDLIVTMMV
-502 EGSTFPRIEIGVYNY
+502 EGSTFPSISIGASNY

-522 GPTVESRAFIYESP
+522 APTVARWTYIYESP

-545 TQNDFS
+545 TQEDFS
-551 NGSKGLSFA
+551 KGLKDLSFA

-583 SGKYGKEQT
+583 SGKYGKDQT
-592 GEYDDVSTYFT
+592 DEYDDVSTYFT
-603 HRNECAKSFGTG
+603 HRGECAKSFGTG

-658 ATDDLVQPLSEEDY
+658 ATDDLVQPLSEEAY
-672 TLLRVKDLGLEHVYT
+672 TLLRIKDLGLERVYT

-697 YYKCDLSKNS
+697 YYKCDISKNS

-738 TSIGYTLKSPLFIGA
+738 ASIGYTLKSPLFIDA
-753 DDENPFHTSAI
+753 DDVNPFHTSAI
-764 YYGRTS
+764 YYGRTN

-862 NYSLFERRKCTDLV
+862 NYSLFERRKYTDLV
-876 PGAYS
+876 PGVYT
-881 VSCVFLVDDVEHHVA
+881 VSAIFLVDDVEHHVA

-925 NMSGKVKARYTIDG
+925 NVSGKVKARYTIDG
-939 RQIAAPQRGLNIL
+939 RQIAAPQRGINIL

>member
-1 MEHSELK
+1 MPC
-8 HLKVAPDTYQG
+8 APLH
-19 RIYDKMTTF
+19 I
-28 GKGIYALCAI
+28 
-38 AHTKMDF
+38 TKMDF
-45 KPVHPFN
+45 KTVHPLN
-52 ILSTDFITIYQKLFK
+52 ILSTDFITIYPKSLK

-98 VRLDAPQGVDAETL
+98 VRLDAPQGVDVETL
-112 DSDIGSLQITFSNNP
+112 RSDIGTLEITFSNNP
-127 AFQNLS
+127 AFQDLS

-141 LSSNYNQGDANLYR
+141 LSSNYNQRDANQYR
-155 YHSYR
+155 YHSYQFR
-160 FTLNFYN
+160 LHSS
-167 RDDNYSAWWGIS
+167 DDNSSAWWEIPMIS
-179 NIDMRS
+179 ISS
-185 LCRAINCKSGD
+185 LSRAINCKLGD

-230 ASARRVIFQP
+230 VSARRVVFRP

-276 NGPWALYAL
+276 NVPWALYAL
-285 PGDILRYLVIPRSN
+285 PGDILRYLVVPRSN

-398 SKFLVKTSDPDFLT
+398 SKPLVKTSDPDFLM
-412 PCNADGGYIIKE
+412 PYNADGFYVIKE
-424 LTVPESTEPVNLS
+424 LTVPKSTEPVNLS
-437 LGRSKPLKVTIALA
+437 LGRSKPLKVTITLA
-451 DAAPFADYIYFL
+451 DAAPFADYIYFSVL
-463 VTNKVSR
+463 NNVSR
-470 PYAWRDNRSMN
+470 PYAWVNNTGMK
-481 VPTKIISREIKG
+481 VPVNIISREIKG
-493 NDVIWTMMV
+493 NDLIVTMMV
-502 EGSTFPRIEIGVYNY
+502 EGSTFPFIIMRASNY

-522 GPTVESRAFIYESP
+522 APTVERLTYIYESP

-545 TQNDFS
+545 TQEDFS
-551 NGSKGLSFA
+551 KGSKGLSFA

-569 PCHLLQGGKYRLHL
+569 PCHLLQGGKYRLRL
-583 SGKYGKEQT
+583 SGKY
-592 GEYDDVSTYFT
+592 GEYDDVSIYFT
-603 HRNECAKSFGTG
+603 HRNACAKSFGTG

-624 TLILPEGQYNWY
+624 TIILPEDQYNWY

-658 ATDDLVQPLSEEDY
+658 ATDDLVQSLPEEAY
-672 TLLRVKDLGLEHVYT
+672 TLLRIKDLGLERVHT

-697 YYKCDLSKNS
+697 YYKCDISKNS

-753 DDENPFHTSAI
+753 DDENPFHTSAQ
-764 YYGRTS
+764 YYGS
-770 INSLGKQE
+770 SNNYIGLGNQE
-778 TTTGDSA
+778 TITGDSA

-791 SQADLVLFY
+791 SQADLILRY

-813 SSADTVVI
+813 SSADTMVI
-821 AHSQKPVRVT
+821 AHCQKPVRVT

-837 AGVWINSLRQFD
+837 AGVWTNSLRQFD

-862 NYSLFERRKCTDLV
+862 NYSLFERRKYTDLV

-925 NMSGKVKARYTIDG
+925 NVSGKVKARYTIDG

>member
-1 MEHSELK
+1 
-8 HLKVAPDTYQG
+8 
-19 RIYDKMTTF
+19 
-28 GKGIYALCAI
+28 
-38 AHTKMDF
+38 
-45 KPVHPFN
+45 
-52 ILSTDFITIYQKLFK
+52 

-72 FFRRAITAALLCI
+72 FSRRAITAALLCI
-85 CFHSQFLYAQRLS
+85 CFHSQFLHAQRLS
-98 VRLDAPQGVDAETL
+98 VRLDAPQGVDVETL
-112 DSDIGSLQITFSNNP
+112 HSDIGTLQITFSNNP
-127 AFQNLS
+127 AFQDLS

-141 LSSNYNQGDANLYR
+141 LSSNYTQGDANLYR
-155 YHSYR
+155 YHSYQLR
-160 FTLNFYN
+160 LNSG
-167 RDDNYSAWWGIS
+167 DDNSSAWWEIPMIS
-179 NIDMRS
+179 ISS
-185 LCRAINCKSGD
+185 LSRAINCKLGD

-215 LLSKD
+215 LLTED

-225 SRNDL
+225 SHNDL
-230 ASARRVIFQP
+230 ASARRVTFQP
-240 VIDRNGAPVSAMLA
+240 VIDRNGALVSAMLA
-254 PDLRVGSCYGYSN
+254 PDLRVGSYYGYSN
-267 NVINMEPYF
+267 NVINMEPDF
-276 NGPWALYAL
+276 NAPWALYAL

-330 YITDS
+330 YITDT
-335 KGAQC
+335 KGTQC

-346 NSVYY
+346 QSVYY

-360 NSKFYGYGFYNVARE
+360 NSKFFGYGFYNVGRE

-398 SKFLVKTSDPDFLT
+398 SKFLVKTSDSDFLT
-412 PCNADGGYIIKE
+412 PYNADGGYVIKE

-437 LGRSKPLKVTIALA
+437 LGRSKPLKVTITLA
-451 DAAPFADYIYFL
+451 DAAPYVDDIHFL
-463 VTNKVSR
+463 VLNKVSR
-470 PYAWRDNRSMN
+470 PYAWRDNRSFN
-481 VPTKIISREIKG
+481 VPGNFISREIKG

-502 EGSTFPRIEIGVYNY
+502 EGSTFPYIKIGLYNY

-522 GPTVESRAFIYESP
+522 APTVARWTYIYESP

-545 TQNDFS
+545 TQEDF
-551 NGSKGLSFA
+551 SKGLKDLSFG

-569 PCHLLQGGKYRLHL
+569 PCHLLQGGKYLLHL
-583 SGKYGKEQT
+583 SGKYGKDQT
-592 GEYDDVSTYFT
+592 GEYDDVSTTFT

-624 TLILPEGQYNWY
+624 TLILPEGQYIWH
-636 MQNSNENEESEASIF
+636 MQNTNENEESEASVF
-651 SHRFTLT
+651 SHHFTLT
-658 ATDDLVQPLSEEDY
+658 ATDDLVQPLSEKAY
-672 TLLRVKDLGLEHVYT
+672 TLLRVKDLGLERVYT

-697 YYKCDLSKNS
+697 YYKRDLSKNS
-707 IVFADET
+707 IAFVDET

-738 TSIGYTLKSPLFIGA
+738 ASIYYTLKSPLFIDA
-753 DDENPFHTSAI
+753 DEENPFHTSAQ
-764 YYGRTS
+764 YYGS
-770 INSLGKQE
+770 SNKYVSLGNQE
-778 TTTGDSA
+778 TITGDSA

-791 SQADLVLFY
+791 SQADLILRY
-800 RNSGNNHIVRINP
+800 SGKPNHIVRINP

-821 AHSQKPVRVT
+821 AHCQKPVRVT
-831 FSYEQV
+831 FSYEQ
-837 AGVWINSLRQFD
+837 AGKWTESLRQFD
-849 LFFAKERTRIIPY
+849 LFLGKERTRIIPY
-862 NYSLFERRKCTDLV
+862 NYSQFERRKYTDLV

-881 VSCVFLVDDVEHHVA
+881 VSCVFLVDGVEHHVA
-896 ADFIVEEDKP
+896 ADFIVEAEKP

-914 DPTSITSPLDT
+914 DPMSITSPLDT
-925 NMSGKVKARYTIDG
+925 NVSGKVKARYTIDG
-939 RQIAAPQRGLNIL
+939 RQIAAPRRGINIL

>member
-1 MEHSELK
+1 
-8 HLKVAPDTYQG
+8 
-19 RIYDKMTTF
+19 
-28 GKGIYALCAI
+28 
-38 AHTKMDF
+38 
-45 KPVHPFN
+45 
-52 ILSTDFITIYQKLFK
+52 

-127 AFQNLS
+127 AFQDLS

-141 LSSNYNQGDANLYR
+141 LSSTYNQGDANQYR

-167 RDDNYSAWWGIS
+167 GDGNYSAWWGIS
-179 NIDMRS
+179 SIDMRS

-215 LLSKD
+215 LLSDD

-230 ASARRVIFQP
+230 VSARRVVFRP

-437 LGRSKPLKVTIALA
+437 LGRSKPLKVTITLA
-451 DAAPFADYIYFL
+451 DAAPFADYIFFSAS
-463 VTNKVSR
+463 NKVSR
-470 PYAWRDNRSMN
+470 PYAWRDNTGMN
-481 VPTKIISREIKG
+481 VPVNVISREIKG
-493 NDVIWTMMV
+493 NDLIVTMMV
-502 EGSTFPRIEIGVYNY
+502 EGSTFPSISIGASNY

-522 GPTVESRAFIYESP
+522 APTVARWTYIYESP

-545 TQNDFS
+545 TQEDF
-551 NGSKGLSFA
+551 SKGLKDLSFG

-569 PCHLLQGGKYRLHL
+569 PCHLLQGGKYLLHL
-583 SGKYGKEQT
+583 SGKYGKDQT
-592 GEYDDVSTYFT
+592 DEYDDVSTYFT
-603 HRNECAKSFGTG
+603 HRGECAKSFGTG

-658 ATDDLVQPLSEEDY
+658 ATDDLVQPLSEKAY
-672 TLLRVKDLGLEHVYT
+672 TLLRVKDLGLERVYT
-687 YCNNLPTAFP
+687 YCNNLPTTFP
-697 YYKCDLSKNS
+697 YYKCDISKNS
-707 IVFADET
+707 IVFVDET

-753 DDENPFHTSAI
+753 DDENPFHTSAQ
-764 YYGRTS
+764 YYGS
-770 INSLGKQE
+770 SNNYIGLGNQE
-778 TTTGDSA
+778 TITGDSA

-791 SQADLVLFY
+791 SQADLILRY

-813 SSADTVVI
+813 SSADTMVI
-821 AHSQKPVRVT
+821 AHCQKPVRVT

-837 AGVWINSLRQFD
+837 AGVWTNSLRQFD

-862 NYSLFERRKCTDLV
+862 NYSLFERRKYTDLV

-925 NMSGKVKARYTIDG
+925 NVSGKVKARYTIDG

>member
-1 MEHSELK
+1 
-8 HLKVAPDTYQG
+8 
-19 RIYDKMTTF
+19 
-28 GKGIYALCAI
+28 
-38 AHTKMDF
+38 
-45 KPVHPFN
+45 
-52 ILSTDFITIYQKLFK
+52 

-85 CFHSQFLYAQRLS
+85 CFHSQFLYAQRLN
-98 VRLDAPQGVDAETL
+98 VRLDAPQGVDVETL
-112 DSDIGSLQITFSNNP
+112 RSDVGILEITFSNNP
-127 AFQNLS
+127 AFQDLS
-133 NYANECLP
+133 NYANECISLDG
-141 LSSNYNQGDANLYR
+141 NYTQGDANLYR
-155 YHSYR
+155 YHSYQFR
-160 FTLNFYN
+160 LNSG
-167 RDDNYSAWWGIS
+167 DDNSPAWWEIPMIS
-179 NIDMRS
+179 ISS
-185 LCRAINCKSGD
+185 LSRAISCKSGD

-215 LLSKD
+215 LLSD
-220 ENVTI
+220 HENVTI

-230 ASARRVIFQP
+230 ASARRVTFQP
-240 VIDRNGAPVSAMLA
+240 VIDRNGALVSAMLA
-254 PDLRVGSCYGYSN
+254 PDLRVGSYYGYSN
-267 NVINMEPYF
+267 NVINMEPDF
-276 NGPWALYAL
+276 NAPWALYAL

-330 YITDS
+330 YITDT
-335 KGAQC
+335 KGTQC

-346 NSVYY
+346 QSVYY

-360 NSKFYGYGFYNVARE
+360 NSKFFGYGFYNVGRE

-398 SKFLVKTSDPDFLT
+398 SKPSVKTSDPDFLT
-412 PCNADGGYIIKE
+412 PYNADGYYVIKE

-437 LGRSKPLKVTIALA
+437 LGRSKPLKVTITLA
-451 DAAPFADYIYFL
+451 DAAPFVDDIYFL
-463 VTNKVSR
+463 VLNNVSR
-470 PYAWRDNRSMN
+470 PYAWRDNRSFN
-481 VPTKIISREIKG
+481 VPRNFISREIKG

-502 EGSTFPRIEIGVYNY
+502 EGSTFPYIKIGLSNY

-522 GPTVESRAFIYESP
+522 GPTVEGRAFIYESP

-545 TQNDFS
+545 TQENFS
-551 NGSKGLSFA
+551 NGSKGISFA

-569 PCHLLQGGKYRLHL
+569 PCHLLQGDKYRLRL
-583 SGKYGKEQT
+583 LGKYGKDQT
-592 GEYDDVSTYFT
+592 GEYDDVSTSVT
-603 HRNECAKSFGTG
+603 HRNDCAKSFGTG

-624 TLILPEGQYNWY
+624 TLILPEGQYIWC
-636 MQNSNENEESEASIF
+636 MHSLNENEESEASF
-651 SHRFTLT
+651 SFHRFTLT
-658 ATDDLVQPLSEEDY
+658 ATDDLVQPLSEEAY

-697 YYKCDLSKNS
+697 YYKCDMSKNS
-707 IVFADET
+707 VVFADET

-738 TSIGYTLKSPLFIGA
+738 TSIGYALKSPLFIG
-753 DDENPFHTSAI
+753 DDVENPFHTSAI
-764 YYGRTS
+764 YYGRVNS
-770 INSLGKQE
+770 NSLGKQE

-862 NYSLFERRKCTDLV
+862 NYSLFERRKYTDLV

-925 NMSGKVKARYTIDG
+925 NVSGKVKARYTIDG
-939 RQIAAPQRGLNIL
+939 RQIAAPQRGINIL
-952 RMEDGSIRKVM
+952 RMDDGSIRKVM

>member
-1 MEHSELK
+1 MPC
-8 HLKVAPDTYQG
+8 APLH
-19 RIYDKMTTF
+19 I
-28 GKGIYALCAI
+28 
-38 AHTKMDF
+38 TKMDF
-45 KPVHPFN
+45 KTVHPLN
-52 ILSTDFITIYQKLFK
+52 ILSTDFITIYPKSLK

-112 DSDIGSLQITFSNNP
+112 RSDVGTLEITFSNNP
-127 AFQNLS
+127 AFQDLS

-141 LSSNYNQGDANLYR
+141 LSSNYNQRDANQYR
-155 YHSYR
+155 YHSYQFR
-160 FTLNFYN
+160 LNSG
-167 RDDNYSAWWGIS
+167 DDNSSAWWEIPMIDIS
-179 NIDMRS
+179 S
-185 LCRAINCKSGD
+185 LCRAINCKFGD

-201 IYSMHLNRIITGKI
+201 IYSIHLNRIITGKI

-220 ENVTI
+220 EKVVI

-230 ASARRVIFQP
+230 ASARRVTFQP
-240 VIDRNGAPVSAMLA
+240 VIDRNGNPVSAMLA
-254 PDLRVGSCYGYSN
+254 PDLRVGACWSSG
-267 NVINMEPYF
+267 VINMERDF
-276 NGPWALYAL
+276 NAPWALYAL
-285 PGDILRYLVIPRSN
+285 PGDILRYLVVPVS
-299 ELALHVDSITV
+299 EDLALHVDSITV

-320 DYRQAVECRF
+320 DYRRAVECRF

-335 KGAQC
+335 KGVQC
-340 PVDGTL
+340 PVDGIF

-351 KEQKWKKPT
+351 KEQKWNKPT
-360 NSKFYGYGFYNVARE
+360 NSSFYGYGFYNIGIAYP

-383 TCAAYVLPGTQSFQI
+383 TRAAYVLPGTQSFQI
-398 SKFLVKTSDPDFLT
+398 WKASVKTSDPDFLM
-412 PCNADGGYIIKE
+412 PYNAYGGYVIKE
-424 LTVPESTEPVNLS
+424 LTIPESTEPVNLS

-451 DAAPFADYIYFL
+451 DAAPFVDYIYFAIL
-463 VTNKVSR
+463 NKVSR
-470 PYAWRDNRSMN
+470 PYASRDNMIMN
-481 VPTKIISREIKG
+481 VPRNTISREIKG
-493 NDVIWTMMV
+493 NDLIFTMMV
-502 EGSTFPRIEIGVYNY
+502 EGSTYPYIEIGASNY

-522 GPTVESRAFIYESP
+522 GPTVRSRASIYESP

-583 SGKYGKEQT
+583 SGKYGKDQT
-592 GEYDDVSTYFT
+592 DEYDDVSTYFT
-603 HRNECAKSFGTG
+603 HRNDCAKSFGTG

-624 TLILPEGQYNWY
+624 TIILPEGQYNWY

-849 LFFAKERTRIIPY
+849 LFFAKERTRIIPH
-862 NYSLFERRKCTDLV
+862 NYSLFERRKYTDLV

-925 NMSGKVKARYTIDG
+925 NVSGKVKARYTIDG
-939 RQIAAPQRGLNIL
+939 RQIAAPQRGINIL

>member
-1 MEHSELK
+1 MPC
-8 HLKVAPDTYQG
+8 APLH
-19 RIYDKMTTF
+19 I
-28 GKGIYALCAI
+28 
-38 AHTKMDF
+38 TKMDF
-45 KPVHPFN
+45 KPVHPLN
-52 ILSTDFITIYQKLFK
+52 ILSTDFITIYPKSLK

-127 AFQNLS
+127 AFQDLS

-141 LSSNYNQGDANLYR
+141 LSSTYNQGDANQYR

-167 RDDNYSAWWGIS
+167 GDGNYSAWWGIS
-179 NIDMRS
+179 SIDMRS

-215 LLSKD
+215 LLSDD

-230 ASARRVIFQP
+230 VSARRVVFRP

-398 SKFLVKTSDPDFLT
+398 SKPLVKTSDPDFLM
-412 PCNADGGYIIKE
+412 PYNADGFYVIKE

-437 LGRSKPLKVTIALA
+437 LGRSKPLKVTITLA
-451 DAAPFADYIYFL
+451 DAAPFADYIYFSVL
-463 VTNKVSR
+463 NNVSR
-470 PYAWRDNRSMN
+470 PYAWVNNTGMK
-481 VPTKIISREIKG
+481 VPVNIISREIKG
-493 NDVIWTMMV
+493 NDLIVTMMV
-502 EGSTFPRIEIGVYNY
+502 EGSTFPFIIMRASNY

-522 GPTVESRAFIYESP
+522 APTVERLTYIYESP

-545 TQNDFS
+545 TQEDFS
-551 NGSKGLSFA
+551 KGSKGLSFA

-569 PCHLLQGGKYRLHL
+569 PCHLLQGGKYRLRL
-583 SGKYGKEQT
+583 SGKY
-592 GEYDDVSTYFT
+592 GEYDDVSIYFT
-603 HRNECAKSFGTG
+603 HRNACAKSFGTG

-624 TLILPEGQYNWY
+624 TIILPEDQYNWY

-658 ATDDLVQPLSEEDY
+658 ATDDLVQSLPEEAY
-672 TLLRVKDLGLEHVYT
+672 TLLRIKDLGLERVHT

-697 YYKCDLSKNS
+697 YYKCDISKNS

-753 DDENPFHTSAI
+753 DDENPFHTSAQ
-764 YYGRTS
+764 YYGS
-770 INSLGKQE
+770 SNNYIGLGNQE
-778 TTTGDSA
+778 TITGDSA

-791 SQADLVLFY
+791 SQADLILRY

-813 SSADTVVI
+813 SSADTMVI
-821 AHSQKPVRVT
+821 AHCQKPVRVT

-837 AGVWINSLRQFD
+837 AGVWTNSLRQFD

-862 NYSLFERRKCTDLV
+862 NYSLFERRKYTDLV

-881 VSCVFLVDDVEHHVA
+881 VSCVFLVDGVEHHVA

-925 NMSGKVKARYTIDG
+925 NVSGKVKARYTIDG
-939 RQIAAPQRGLNIL
+939 RQIAAPQRGINIL

>member
-1 MEHSELK
+1 
-8 HLKVAPDTYQG
+8 
-19 RIYDKMTTF
+19 
-28 GKGIYALCAI
+28 
-38 AHTKMDF
+38 
-45 KPVHPFN
+45 
-52 ILSTDFITIYQKLFK
+52 

-72 FFRRAITAALLCI
+72 FFRRAIMAALLCI

-127 AFQNLS
+127 AFQDLS

-141 LSSNYNQGDANLYR
+141 LSSYYNQGDANQYR

-167 RDDNYSAWWGIS
+167 GDGNYSAWWGIS
-179 NIDMRS
+179 SIDMRS

-215 LLSKD
+215 LLLDD

-230 ASARRVIFQP
+230 VSARRVVFRP

-276 NGPWALYAL
+276 NVPWALYAL
-285 PGDILRYLVIPRSN
+285 PGDILRYLVVPRSN

-320 DYRQAVECRF
+320 DYRKAVECRF

-346 NSVYY
+346 QSVYY
-351 KEQKWKKPT
+351 KEQKWKKST

-375 LTLTAPDG
+375 LTLTALDG

-398 SKFLVKTSDPDFLT
+398 CKPLVKTSDPDFLM
-412 PCNADGGYIIKE
+412 PYNADGFYVVKE

-451 DAAPFADYIYFL
+451 DAAPFADYIYFSVL
-463 VTNKVSR
+463 NNVSR
-470 PYAWRDNRSMN
+470 PYAWVNNTGMK
-481 VPTKIISREIKG
+481 VPVNIISREIKG
-493 NDVIWTMMV
+493 NDLIVTMMV
-502 EGSTFPRIEIGVYNY
+502 EGSTFPFIIMRASNY

-522 GPTVESRAFIYESP
+522 APTVERLTYIYESP

-545 TQNDFS
+545 TQEDFS
-551 NGSKGLSFA
+551 KGSKGLSFA

-569 PCHLLQGGKYRLHL
+569 PCHLLQGGKYRLRL
-583 SGKYGKEQT
+583 SGKY
-592 GEYDDVSTYFT
+592 GEYDDVSIYFT
-603 HRNECAKSFGTG
+603 HRNACAKSFGTG

-624 TLILPEGQYNWY
+624 TIILPEDQYNWY

-658 ATDDLVQPLSEEDY
+658 ATDDLVQSLPEEAY
-672 TLLRVKDLGLEHVYT
+672 TLLRIKDLGLERVYT

-726 DYRQVKIEKEAD
+726 DYRQVKIEKEVDA
-738 TSIGYTLKSPLFIGA
+738 SIGYTLKSPLFIGA

-764 YYGRTS
+764 YYGR
-770 INSLGKQE
+770 INNNSLGKQE
-778 TTTGDSA
+778 TITGDSA

-791 SQADLVLFY
+791 SQADLVLWS
-800 RNSGNNHIVRINP
+800 SGNVNHIVRINP
-813 SSADTVVI
+813 SNADTVVT
-821 AHSQKPVRVT
+821 AYCQKPVRVT
-831 FSYEQV
+831 FSYEQ
-837 AGVWINSLRQFD
+837 GGNWSESLRQFD
-849 LFFAKERTRIIPY
+849 LFLGKERTRVMPN
-862 NYSLFERRKCTDLV
+862 NYSLFERRKYTDLV
-876 PGAYS
+876 PGVYT
-881 VSCVFLVDDVEHHVA
+881 VSAIFLVDDVEHHVA
-896 ADFIVEEDKP
+896 AHFIVEADKP

-925 NMSGKVKARYTIDG
+925 NVSGKVKARYTIDG
-939 RQIAAPQRGLNIL
+939 RQIAAPQRGINIL

>member
-1 MEHSELK
+1 MPC
-8 HLKVAPDTYQG
+8 APLH
-19 RIYDKMTTF
+19 I
-28 GKGIYALCAI
+28 
-38 AHTKMDF
+38 TKMDF
-45 KPVHPFN
+45 KTVHPLN
-52 ILSTDFITIYQKLFK
+52 ILSTDFITIYPKSLK

-85 CFHSQFLYAQRLS
+85 CFHSQYLYAQKLN
-98 VRLDAPQGVDAETL
+98 VRLEAPQGVDVETL
-112 DSDIGSLQITFSNNP
+112 RSDIGTLEITFSNNP
-127 AFQNLS
+127 AFQDLS
-133 NYANECLP
+133 NYANECISLDG
-141 LSSNYNQGDANLYR
+141 NYTQGDANLYR
-155 YHSYR
+155 YHSYQFR
-160 FTLNFYN
+160 LNSG
-167 RDDNYSAWWGIS
+167 DDNSPAWWEIPMIS
-179 NIDMRS
+179 ISS
-185 LCRAINCKSGD
+185 LSRAINCKLGD

-225 SRNDL
+225 SRNEL

-398 SKFLVKTSDPDFLT
+398 SKPLVKTSDPDFLM
-412 PCNADGGYIIKE
+412 PYNADGFYVIKE

-437 LGRSKPLKVTIALA
+437 LGRSKPLKVTITLA
-451 DAAPFADYIYFL
+451 DAAPFADYIFFSAS
-463 VTNKVSR
+463 NKVSR
-470 PYAWRDNRSMN
+470 PYAWRDNTGMN
-481 VPTKIISREIKG
+481 VPVNVISREIKG
-493 NDVIWTMMV
+493 NDLIVTMMV
-502 EGSTFPRIEIGVYNY
+502 EGSTFPSISIGASNY

-522 GPTVESRAFIYESP
+522 APTVARWTYIYESP

-545 TQNDFS
+545 TQEDF
-551 NGSKGLSFA
+551 SKGLKDLSFG

-569 PCHLLQGGKYRLHL
+569 PCHLLQGGKYLLHL
-583 SGKYGKEQT
+583 SGKYGKDQT
-592 GEYDDVSTYFT
+592 DEYDDVSTYFT
-603 HRNECAKSFGTG
+603 HRGECAKSFGTG

-658 ATDDLVQPLSEEDY
+658 ATDDLVQPLSEESY
-672 TLLRVKDLGLEHVYT
+672 TLLRVKDLGLERVYT
-687 YCNNLPTAFP
+687 YCNNLPTTFP
-697 YYKCDLSKNS
+697 YYKCDISKNS

-753 DDENPFHTSAI
+753 DDENPFHTSAQ
-764 YYGRTS
+764 YYGS
-770 INSLGKQE
+770 SNNYVSLGKQE
-778 TTTGDSA
+778 TITGDSA

-791 SQADLVLFY
+791 SQADLILRY
-800 RNSGNNHIVRINP
+800 SGKPNHIVRINP
-813 SSADTVVI
+813 SNADTVVI
-821 AHSQKPVRVT
+821 AHCQKPVRVT
-831 FSYEQV
+831 FSYEQ
-837 AGVWINSLRQFD
+837 AGKWTESLRQFD
-849 LFFAKERTRIIPY
+849 LFLGKERTRIMPY
-862 NYSLFERRKCTDLV
+862 NYSIFERRTCTDLV
-876 PGAYS
+876 PGTYS
-881 VSCVFLVDDVEHHVA
+881 VSCVFLVDGVEHHVA
-896 ADFIVEEDKP
+896 ADFIVEAEKP

-925 NMSGKVKARYTIDG
+925 NVSGKVKARYTIDG
-939 RQIAAPQRGLNIL
+939 RQIAAPQRGINIL
-952 RMEDGSIRKVM
+952 RMDDGSIRKVM

>member
-1 MEHSELK
+1 MPC
-8 HLKVAPDTYQG
+8 APLH
-19 RIYDKMTTF
+19 I
-28 GKGIYALCAI
+28 
-38 AHTKMDF
+38 TKMDF
-45 KPVHPFN
+45 KTVHPLN
-52 ILSTDFITIYQKLFK
+52 ILSTDFITIYPKSLK

-98 VRLDAPQGVDAETL
+98 VRLEAPQGVDVETL
-112 DSDIGSLQITFSNNP
+112 RSDIGTLEITFSNNP
-127 AFQNLS
+127 AFQDLS

-141 LSSNYNQGDANLYR
+141 LSSNYTQGDANQYR
-155 YHSYR
+155 YHSYQFR
-160 FTLNFYN
+160 LNSG
-167 RDDNYSAWWGIS
+167 DDNSSAWWEIPMIDIS
-179 NIDMRS
+179 S
-185 LCRAINCKSGD
+185 LCRGINCKLGD

-240 VIDRNGAPVSAMLA
+240 VIDRNGALVSAMLA

-267 NVINMEPYF
+267 NVINMEPHF

-310 ADTPDQTITT
+310 ADTPGQTITT

-335 KGAQC
+335 KGVQC

-346 NSVYY
+346 QSVYY
-351 KEQKWKKPT
+351 KEQNWNKPK
-360 NSKFYGYGFYNVARE
+360 NSRFFGYGFYNVGRI

-398 SKFLVKTSDPDFLT
+398 SKPLVKTSDPDFLM
-412 PCNADGGYIIKE
+412 PYNADGFYIIKE

-437 LGRSKPLKVTIALA
+437 LGCSKPLKVTITLA
-451 DAAPFADYIYFL
+451 DAAPFADYIYFSVL
-463 VTNKVSR
+463 NNVSR
-470 PYAWRDNRSMN
+470 PYAWVDNTGMK
-481 VPTKIISREIKG
+481 VPVNIISREIKG
-493 NDVIWTMMV
+493 NDLIVTMMV
-502 EGSTFPRIEIGVYNY
+502 EGSTFPFIIMRASNY

-522 GPTVESRAFIYESP
+522 APTVERLTYIYESP

-545 TQNDFS
+545 TQEDFS
-551 NGSKGLSFA
+551 KGSKGLSFA

-583 SGKYGKEQT
+583 SGKYGKDQT

-603 HRNECAKSFGTG
+603 HRNDCAKSFGTG

-658 ATDDLVQPLSEEDY
+658 ATDDLVQPLSEESY
-672 TLLRVKDLGLEHVYT
+672 TLLRIKDLGLERVYT

-697 YYKCDLSKNS
+697 YYKCDISKNS

-738 TSIGYTLKSPLFIGA
+738 TSIGYTLKSPFIIVA
-753 DDENPFHTSAI
+753 DNVNPFHTSAL
-764 YYGRTS
+764 YYGS
-770 INSLGKQE
+770 SNNYVSLGNQE
-778 TTTGDSA
+778 TITGDSA

-791 SQADLVLFY
+791 SQADLILRY
-800 RNSGNNHIVRINP
+800 SGKPNHIVRINP

-821 AHSQKPVRVT
+821 AHCQKPVRVT
-831 FSYEQV
+831 FSYEQ
-837 AGVWINSLRQFD
+837 AGKWTESLRQFD
-849 LFFAKERTRIIPY
+849 LFLGKERTRIIPY
-862 NYSLFERRKCTDLV
+862 NYSLFERRKYTDLV
-876 PGAYS
+876 PGVYT
-881 VSCVFLVDDVEHHVA
+881 VSAIFLVDDVEHHVA
-896 ADFIVEEDKP
+896 AHFIVETDKP

-925 NMSGKVKARYTIDG
+925 NVSGKVKARYTIDG
-939 RQIAAPQRGLNIL
+939 RQIAAPQRGINIL

>member
-1 MEHSELK
+1 MPC
-8 HLKVAPDTYQG
+8 APLH
-19 RIYDKMTTF
+19 I
-28 GKGIYALCAI
+28 
-38 AHTKMDF
+38 TKMDF
-45 KPVHPFN
+45 KTVHPLN
-52 ILSTDFITIYQKLFK
+52 ILSTDFITIYQKSLK

-85 CFHSQFLYAQRLS
+85 CFHSQYLYAQKLN
-98 VRLDAPQGVDAETL
+98 VRLEAPQGVDVETL
-112 DSDIGSLQITFSNNP
+112 RSDIGTLEITFSNNP
-127 AFQNLS
+127 AFQDLS
-133 NYANECLP
+133 NYANECISLDG
-141 LSSNYNQGDANLYR
+141 NYTQGDANLYR
-155 YHSYR
+155 YHSYQFR
-160 FTLNFYN
+160 LNSG
-167 RDDNYSAWWGIS
+167 DDNSPAWWEIPMIS
-179 NIDMRS
+179 ISS
-185 LCRAINCKSGD
+185 LSRAINCKLGD

-225 SRNDL
+225 SRNEL

-240 VIDRNGAPVSAMLA
+240 VIDRNGALVSAMLA
-254 PDLRVGSCYGYSN
+254 PDLRVGACYGYSN

-398 SKFLVKTSDPDFLT
+398 SKPLVKTSDPDFLM
-412 PCNADGGYIIKE
+412 PYNADGFYVIKE

-437 LGRSKPLKVTIALA
+437 LGRSKPLKVTITLA
-451 DAAPFADYIYFL
+451 DAAPFADYIFFSAS
-463 VTNKVSR
+463 NKVSR
-470 PYAWRDNRSMN
+470 PYAWRDNTGMN
-481 VPTKIISREIKG
+481 VPVNVISREIKG
-493 NDVIWTMMV
+493 NDLIVTMMV
-502 EGSTFPRIEIGVYNY
+502 EGSTFPSISIGASNY

-522 GPTVESRAFIYESP
+522 APTVARWTYIYESP

-545 TQNDFS
+545 TQEDF
-551 NGSKGLSFA
+551 SKGLKDLSFG

-569 PCHLLQGGKYRLHL
+569 PCHLLQGGKYLLHL
-583 SGKYGKEQT
+583 SGKYGKDQT
-592 GEYDDVSTYFT
+592 DEYDDVSTYFT
-603 HRNECAKSFGTG
+603 HRGECAKSFGTG

-658 ATDDLVQPLSEEDY
+658 ATDDLVQPLSEKAY
-672 TLLRVKDLGLEHVYT
+672 TLLCVKDLGLERVYT
-687 YCNNLPTAFP
+687 YCNNLPTTFP
-697 YYKCDLSKNS
+697 YYKCDISKNS

-753 DDENPFHTSAI
+753 DDENPFHTSAQ
-764 YYGRTS
+764 YYGS
-770 INSLGKQE
+770 SNNYISLGKQK
-778 TTTGDSA
+778 TITGDSA

-791 SQADLVLFY
+791 SQADLILRY
-800 RNSGNNHIVRINP
+800 SGKPNHIVRINP

-821 AHSQKPVRVT
+821 AHCQKPVRVT
-831 FSYEQV
+831 FSYEQ
-837 AGVWINSLRQFD
+837 AGKWTESLRQFD
-849 LFFAKERTRIIPY
+849 LFLGKERTRIMPY
-862 NYSLFERRKCTDLV
+862 NYSVFERRTCTDLV
-876 PGAYS
+876 PGVYS
-881 VSCVFLVDDVEHHVA
+881 VSCVFLVDGVEHHVA
-896 ADFIVEEDKP
+896 ADFIVEAEKP

-914 DPTSITSPLDT
+914 DPTSITSPFDT
-925 NMSGKVKARYTIDG
+925 NVSGKVKARYTIDG

>member
-1 MEHSELK
+1 
-8 HLKVAPDTYQG
+8 
-19 RIYDKMTTF
+19 
-28 GKGIYALCAI
+28 
-38 AHTKMDF
+38 
-45 KPVHPFN
+45 
-52 ILSTDFITIYQKLFK
+52 

-85 CFHSQFLYAQRLS
+85 CFHSQFLYAQRLN
-98 VRLDAPQGVDAETL
+98 VRLDAPQGVDVETL
-112 DSDIGSLQITFSNNP
+112 RSDIGTLEITFSNNP
-127 AFQNLS
+127 AFQDLS

-141 LSSNYNQGDANLYR
+141 LSSNYNQRDANQYR
-155 YHSYR
+155 YHSYQFR
-160 FTLNFYN
+160 LHSS
-167 RDDNYSAWWGIS
+167 DDNSSAWWEIPMIS
-179 NIDMRS
+179 ISS
-185 LCRAINCKSGD
+185 LSRAINCKLGD

-215 LLSKD
+215 LLSDD

-230 ASARRVIFQP
+230 VSARRVVFRP

-276 NGPWALYAL
+276 NVPWALYAL
-285 PGDILRYLVIPRSN
+285 PGDILRYLVVPRSN

-320 DYRQAVECRF
+320 DYRKAVECRF

-398 SKFLVKTSDPDFLT
+398 SKPLVKTSDPDFLM
-412 PCNADGGYIIKE
+412 PYNADGFYVIKE

-437 LGRSKPLKVTIALA
+437 LGRSKPLKVTITLA
-451 DAAPFADYIYFL
+451 DAAPFADYIFFSAS
-463 VTNKVSR
+463 NKVSR
-470 PYAWRDNRSMN
+470 PYAWRDNTGMN
-481 VPTKIISREIKG
+481 VPVNVISREIKG
-493 NDVIWTMMV
+493 NDLIVTMMV
-502 EGSTFPRIEIGVYNY
+502 EGSTFPSISIGASNY

-522 GPTVESRAFIYESP
+522 APTVARWTYIYESP

-545 TQNDFS
+545 TQEDF
-551 NGSKGLSFA
+551 SKGLKDLSFG

-569 PCHLLQGGKYRLHL
+569 PCHLLQGGKYLLHL
-583 SGKYGKEQT
+583 SGKYGKDQT
-592 GEYDDVSTYFT
+592 DEYDDVSTYFT
-603 HRNECAKSFGTG
+603 HRGECAKSFGTG

-658 ATDDLVQPLSEEDY
+658 ATDDLVQPLSEKAY
-672 TLLRVKDLGLEHVYT
+672 TLLRVKDLGLERVYT
-687 YCNNLPTAFP
+687 YCNNLPTTFP
-697 YYKCDLSKNS
+697 YYKCDISKNS
-707 IVFADET
+707 IVFVDET

-738 TSIGYTLKSPLFIGA
+738 TSIGYTLKSPFIIVA
-753 DDENPFHTSAI
+753 DNVNPFHTSAQ
-764 YYGRTS
+764 YYGS
-770 INSLGKQE
+770 SNNYVSLGKQE
-778 TTTGDSA
+778 TITGDSA

-791 SQADLVLFY
+791 SQADLILRY
-800 RNSGNNHIVRINP
+800 SGKPNHIVRINP
-813 SSADTVVI
+813 SNADTVVI
-821 AHSQKPVRVT
+821 AHCQKPVRVT
-831 FSYEQV
+831 FSYEQ
-837 AGVWINSLRQFD
+837 AGKWTESLRQFD
-849 LFFAKERTRIIPY
+849 LFLGKERTRIMPY
-862 NYSLFERRKCTDLV
+862 NYSVFERRTCTDLV

-881 VSCVFLVDDVEHHVA
+881 VSCVFLVDGVEHHVA
-896 ADFIVEEDKP
+896 ADFIVEAEKP

-925 NMSGKVKARYTIDG
+925 NVSGKVKARYTIDG

-952 RMEDGSIRKVM
+952 RMKDGSIRKVM

>member
-1 MEHSELK
+1 
-8 HLKVAPDTYQG
+8 
-19 RIYDKMTTF
+19 
-28 GKGIYALCAI
+28 
-38 AHTKMDF
+38 
-45 KPVHPFN
+45 
-52 ILSTDFITIYQKLFK
+52 

-127 AFQNLS
+127 AFQDLS

-141 LSSNYNQGDANLYR
+141 LSSTYNQGDANQYR

-167 RDDNYSAWWGIS
+167 GDGNYSAWWGIS
-179 NIDMRS
+179 SIDMRS

-215 LLSKD
+215 LLSDD

-230 ASARRVIFQP
+230 VSARRVVFRP

-310 ADTPDQTITT
+310 ADTPDQTIIT

-398 SKFLVKTSDPDFLT
+398 SKPLVKTSDPDFLM
-412 PCNADGGYIIKE
+412 PYNADGFYVIKE

-437 LGRSKPLKVTIALA
+437 LGRSKPLKVTITLA
-451 DAAPFADYIYFL
+451 DAAPFADYIFFSAS
-463 VTNKVSR
+463 NKVSR
-470 PYAWRDNRSMN
+470 PYAWRDNTGMN
-481 VPTKIISREIKG
+481 VPVNVISREIKG
-493 NDVIWTMMV
+493 NDFIVTMMV
-502 EGSTFPRIEIGVYNY
+502 EGSTFPSISIGASNY

-522 GPTVESRAFIYESP
+522 APTVARWTYIYESP

-545 TQNDFS
+545 TQEDF
-551 NGSKGLSFA
+551 SKGLKDLSFG

-569 PCHLLQGGKYRLHL
+569 PCHLLQGGKYLLHL
-583 SGKYGKEQT
+583 SGKYGKDQT
-592 GEYDDVSTYFT
+592 DEYDDVSTYFT
-603 HRNECAKSFGTG
+603 HRGECAKSFGTG

-651 SHRFTLT
+651 SQRFTLT
-658 ATDDLVQPLSEEDY
+658 ATDDLVQPLSEKAY
-672 TLLRVKDLGLEHVYT
+672 TLLRVKDLGLERVYT
-687 YCNNLPTAFP
+687 YCNNLPTTFP
-697 YYKCDLSKNS
+697 YYKCDISKNS
-707 IVFADET
+707 IVFVDET

-738 TSIGYTLKSPLFIGA
+738 TSIGYTLKSPFIIVA
-753 DDENPFHTSAI
+753 DNVNPFHTSAQ
-764 YYGRTS
+764 YYGS
-770 INSLGKQE
+770 SNNYIGLGNQE
-778 TTTGDSA
+778 TITGDSA

-791 SQADLVLFY
+791 SQADLILRY

-813 SSADTVVI
+813 SSADTMVI
-821 AHSQKPVRVT
+821 AHCQKPVRVT

-837 AGVWINSLRQFD
+837 AGVWTNSLRQFD

-862 NYSLFERRKCTDLV
+862 NYSLFERRKYTDLV

-925 NMSGKVKARYTIDG
+925 NVSGKVKARYTIDG
-939 RQIAAPQRGLNIL
+939 RQIAAPQRGINIL

>member
-1 MEHSELK
+1 MPC
-8 HLKVAPDTYQG
+8 APLH
-19 RIYDKMTTF
+19 I
-28 GKGIYALCAI
+28 
-38 AHTKMDF
+38 TKMDF
-45 KPVHPFN
+45 KTVHPLN
-52 ILSTDFITIYQKLFK
+52 ILSTDFITIYPKSLK

-85 CFHSQFLYAQRLS
+85 CFHSQYLYAQKLN
-98 VRLDAPQGVDAETL
+98 VRLEAPQGVDVETL
-112 DSDIGSLQITFSNNP
+112 RSDIGTLEITFSNNP
-127 AFQNLS
+127 AFQDLS
-133 NYANECLP
+133 NYANECISLDG
-141 LSSNYNQGDANLYR
+141 NYTQGDANLYR
-155 YHSYR
+155 YHSYQFR
-160 FTLNFYN
+160 LNSG
-167 RDDNYSAWWGIS
+167 DDNSPAWWEIPMIS
-179 NIDMRS
+179 ISS
-185 LCRAINCKSGD
+185 LSRAINCKLGD

-215 LLSKD
+215 LLSDD

-230 ASARRVIFQP
+230 VSARRVVFRP

-276 NGPWALYAL
+276 NVPWALYAL
-285 PGDILRYLVIPRSN
+285 PGDILRYLVVPRSN

-398 SKFLVKTSDPDFLT
+398 SKPLVKTSDPDFLM
-412 PCNADGGYIIKE
+412 PYNADGFYVIKE

-437 LGRSKPLKVTIALA
+437 LGRSKPLKVTITLA
-451 DAAPFADYIYFL
+451 DAAPFADYIYFSVL
-463 VTNKVSR
+463 NNVSR
-470 PYAWRDNRSMN
+470 PYAWVNNTGMK
-481 VPTKIISREIKG
+481 VPVNIISREIKS
-493 NDVIWTMMV
+493 NDLIVTMMV
-502 EGSTFPRIEIGVYNY
+502 EGSTFPFIIMRASNY

-522 GPTVESRAFIYESP
+522 APTVERLTYIYESP

-545 TQNDFS
+545 TQEDFS
-551 NGSKGLSFA
+551 KGSKGLSFA

-569 PCHLLQGGKYRLHL
+569 PCHLLQGGKYRLRL
-583 SGKYGKEQT
+583 SGKY
-592 GEYDDVSTYFT
+592 GEYDDVSIYFT
-603 HRNECAKSFGTG
+603 HRNACAKSFGTG

-624 TLILPEGQYNWY
+624 TIILPEDQYNWY

-658 ATDDLVQPLSEEDY
+658 ATDDLVQSLPEEAY
-672 TLLRVKDLGLEHVYT
+672 TLLRIKDLGLERVHT

-697 YYKCDLSKNS
+697 YYKCDISKNS

-753 DDENPFHTSAI
+753 DDENPFHTSAQ
-764 YYGRTS
+764 YYGS
-770 INSLGKQE
+770 SNNYIGLGNQE
-778 TTTGDSA
+778 TITGDSA

-791 SQADLVLFY
+791 SQADLILRY

-813 SSADTVVI
+813 SSADTMVI
-821 AHSQKPVRVT
+821 AHCQKPVRVT

-837 AGVWINSLRQFD
+837 AGVWTNSLRQFD

-862 NYSLFERRKCTDLV
+862 NYSLFERRKYTDLV

-925 NMSGKVKARYTIDG
+925 NVSGKVKARYTIDG

>member
-1 MEHSELK
+1 MPC
-8 HLKVAPDTYQG
+8 APLH
-19 RIYDKMTTF
+19 I
-28 GKGIYALCAI
+28 
-38 AHTKMDF
+38 TKMDF
-45 KPVHPFN
+45 KTVHPLN
-52 ILSTDFITIYQKLFK
+52 ILSTDFITIYPKSLK

-85 CFHSQFLYAQRLS
+85 CFHSQYLYAQKLN
-98 VRLDAPQGVDAETL
+98 VRLEAPQGVDVETL
-112 DSDIGSLQITFSNNP
+112 RSDIGTLEITFSNNP
-127 AFQNLS
+127 AFQDLS
-133 NYANECLP
+133 NYANECISLDG
-141 LSSNYNQGDANLYR
+141 NYTQGDANLYR
-155 YHSYR
+155 YHSYQFR
-160 FTLNFYN
+160 LNSG
-167 RDDNYSAWWGIS
+167 DDNSPAWWDIPMIS
-179 NIDMRS
+179 ISS
-185 LCRAINCKSGD
+185 LSRAINCKLGD

-230 ASARRVIFQP
+230 ASARRVTFQP
-240 VIDRNGAPVSAMLA
+240 VINRNGALVSAMLA
-254 PDLRVGSCYGYSN
+254 PDLRVGSYYGYSN
-267 NVINMEPYF
+267 NVINMEPDF
-276 NGPWALYAL
+276 NAPWALYAL

-320 DYRQAVECRF
+320 DYRKAVECRF
-330 YITDS
+330 YITDT
-335 KGAQC
+335 KGTQC

-346 NSVYY
+346 QSVYY

-360 NSKFYGYGFYNVARE
+360 NSKFFGYGFYNVGRE

-398 SKFLVKTSDPDFLT
+398 SKPSVKTSDPDFLM
-412 PCNADGGYIIKE
+412 PYNADGFYVMKE

-451 DAAPFADYIYFL
+451 DAAPFADYIYFSVL
-463 VTNKVSR
+463 NNVSR
-470 PYAWRDNRSMN
+470 PYAWVNNTGMK
-481 VPTKIISREIKG
+481 VPVNIISREIKG
-493 NDVIWTMMV
+493 NDLIVTMMV
-502 EGSTFPRIEIGVYNY
+502 EGSTFPFIIMRASNY

-522 GPTVESRAFIYESP
+522 APTVERLTYIYESP

-545 TQNDFS
+545 TQEDFS
-551 NGSKGLSFA
+551 KGSKGLSFA

-569 PCHLLQGGKYRLHL
+569 PCHLLQGGKYRLRL
-583 SGKYGKEQT
+583 SGKY
-592 GEYDDVSTYFT
+592 GEYDDVSIYFT
-603 HRNECAKSFGTG
+603 HRNACAKSFGTG

-624 TLILPEGQYNWY
+624 TIILPEDQYNWY

-658 ATDDLVQPLSEEDY
+658 ATDDLVQSLPEEAY
-672 TLLRVKDLGLEHVYT
+672 TLLRIKDLGLERVHT

-697 YYKCDLSKNS
+697 YYKCDISKNS

-753 DDENPFHTSAI
+753 DDENPFHTSAQ
-764 YYGRTS
+764 YYGS
-770 INSLGKQE
+770 SNNYIGLGNQE
-778 TTTGDSA
+778 TITGDSA

-791 SQADLVLFY
+791 SQADLILRY
-800 RNSGNNHIVRINP
+800 RNSGNNHVVRINP

-821 AHSQKPVRVT
+821 AHCQKPVRVT
-831 FSYEQV
+831 FSYEQ
-837 AGVWINSLRQFD
+837 AGKWTESLRQFD
-849 LFFAKERTRIIPY
+849 LFLGKERTRIMPY
-862 NYSLFERRKCTDLV
+862 NYSLFERRKYTDLV

-925 NMSGKVKARYTIDG
+925 NVSGKVKARYTIDG
-939 RQIAAPQRGLNIL
+939 RQIAAPQRGINIL

>member
-1 MEHSELK
+1 
-8 HLKVAPDTYQG
+8 
-19 RIYDKMTTF
+19 
-28 GKGIYALCAI
+28 
-38 AHTKMDF
+38 
-45 KPVHPFN
+45 
-52 ILSTDFITIYQKLFK
+52 

-98 VRLDAPQGVDAETL
+98 VRLDAPQGVDVETL
-112 DSDIGSLQITFSNNP
+112 RSDIGTLEITFSNNP
-127 AFQNLS
+127 AFQDLS
-133 NYANECLP
+133 NYANECISLDD
-141 LSSNYNQGDANLYR
+141 NYTQGDANLYR
-155 YHSYR
+155 YHSYQFR
-160 FTLNFYN
+160 LNSG
-167 RDDNYSAWWGIS
+167 DDNSPAWWEIPMIS
-179 NIDMRS
+179 ISS
-185 LCRAINCKSGD
+185 LSRAINCKSGD

-215 LLSKD
+215 LLSD
-220 ENVTI
+220 NENVTI

-230 ASARRVIFQP
+230 ASARRVTFQP
-240 VIDRNGAPVSAMLA
+240 VIDRNGNPVSAMLA
-254 PDLRVGSCYGYSN
+254 PDLRVGACWGTS
-267 NVINMEPYF
+267 VINMERDF
-276 NGPWALYAL
+276 NAPWALYAL
-285 PGDILRYLVIPRSN
+285 PGDILRYLVVPDS
-299 ELALHVDSITV
+299 EDLALHVDSITV
-310 ADTPDQTITT
+310 TDTPDQTITT
-320 DYRQAVECRF
+320 DYRRAVECRF

-335 KGAQC
+335 KGTQC
-340 PVDGTL
+340 PVDGEFR
-346 NSVYY
+346 SVYY
-351 KEQKWKKPT
+351 KEQNWNKPQK
-360 NSKFYGYGFYNVARE
+360 SSFYGYGFYNVGRRI
-375 LTLTAPDG
+375 TLTAPDG
-383 TCAAYVLPGTQSFQI
+383 TRAAYVLPGTQSFQI
-398 SKFLVKTSDPDFLT
+398 GNPSVKTSDPDFLM
-412 PCNADGGYIIKE
+412 PYNAYGGYVIKE

-451 DAAPFADYIYFL
+451 DAAPFVDYIYFAIL
-463 VTNKVSR
+463 NKVSR
-470 PYAWRDNRSMN
+470 PYALRDNMIMN
-481 VPTKIISREIKG
+481 VARNTISREIKG
-493 NDVIWTMMV
+493 NDLIFTMMV
-502 EGSTFPRIEIGVYNY
+502 EGSTYPYIEIGAYNY
-517 EKETF
+517 EKETS

-551 NGSKGLSFA
+551 NGSKGICFA

-658 ATDDLVQPLSEEDY
+658 ATDDLVQPLSEKAY
-672 TLLRVKDLGLEHVYT
+672 TLLRVKDLGLERVYT

-738 TSIGYTLKSPLFIGA
+738 TSVGYTLKSPLLIGA
-753 DDENPFHTSAI
+753 DDENPFHTSAK
-764 YYGRTS
+764 YYGSSNDYITLP
-770 INSLGKQE
+770 NQE
-778 TTTGDSA
+778 TSTGDSA

-791 SQADLVLFY
+791 SQADLILHY
-800 RNSGNNHIVRINP
+800 SGKPYHIVRINP

-821 AHSQKPVRVT
+821 AHCQKPVRVT

-837 AGVWINSLRQFD
+837 AGVWNESLRQFD
-849 LFFAKERTRIIPY
+849 LFLSKERTRIMPY
-862 NYSLFERRKCTDLV
+862 SYRVFERRKYVDLV

-881 VSCVFLVDDVEHHVA
+881 VSCVFLIDGVEHHVA

-925 NMSGKVKARYTIDG
+925 NVSGKVKARYTIDG
-939 RQIAAPQRGLNIL
+939 RQIAAPQRGINIL

>member
-1 MEHSELK
+1 M
-8 HLKVAPDTYQG
+8 
-19 RIYDKMTTF
+19 
-28 GKGIYALCAI
+28 
-38 AHTKMDF
+38 
-45 KPVHPFN
+45 
-52 ILSTDFITIYQKLFK
+52 
-67 MKNKH
+67 
-72 FFRRAITAALLCI
+72 
-85 CFHSQFLYAQRLS
+85 YAQRLS

-127 AFQNLS
+127 AFQDLS

-141 LSSNYNQGDANLYR
+141 LSSTYNQGDANQYR

-167 RDDNYSAWWGIS
+167 GDGNYSAWWGIS
-179 NIDMRS
+179 SIDMRS

-215 LLSKD
+215 LLSDD

-230 ASARRVIFQP
+230 VSARRVVFRP

-276 NGPWALYAL
+276 NVPWALYAL
-285 PGDILRYLVIPRSN
+285 PGDILRYLVVPRSN

-320 DYRQAVECRF
+320 DYRKAVECRF

-398 SKFLVKTSDPDFLT
+398 SKPLVKTSDPDFLM
-412 PCNADGGYIIKE
+412 PYNADGFYVIKE
-424 LTVPESTEPVNLS
+424 LTIPESTEPVNLS
-437 LGRSKPLKVTIALA
+437 LGCSKPLKVTITLA
-451 DAAPFADYIYFL
+451 DAAPFADYIYFSVL
-463 VTNKVSR
+463 NNVSR
-470 PYAWRDNRSMN
+470 PYAWVNNTGMK
-481 VPTKIISREIKG
+481 VPVNIISREIKG
-493 NDVIWTMMV
+493 NDLIVTMMV
-502 EGSTFPRIEIGVYNY
+502 EGSTFPFIIMRASNY

-522 GPTVESRAFIYESP
+522 APTVERLTYIYESP

-545 TQNDFS
+545 TQEDFS
-551 NGSKGLSFA
+551 KGSKGLSFG

-569 PCHLLQGGKYRLHL
+569 PCHLLQGGKYRLRL
-583 SGKYGKEQT
+583 SGKY
-592 GEYDDVSTYFT
+592 GEYDDVSIYFT
-603 HRNECAKSFGTG
+603 HRNACAKSFGTR

-624 TLILPEGQYNWY
+624 TIILPEDQYNWY

-658 ATDDLVQPLSEEDY
+658 ATDDLVQSLPEEAY
-672 TLLRVKDLGLEHVYT
+672 TLLRIKDLGLERVHT

-697 YYKCDLSKNS
+697 YYKCDISKNS

-753 DDENPFHTSAI
+753 DDENPFHTSAQ
-764 YYGRTS
+764 YYGS
-770 INSLGKQE
+770 SNNYIGLGNQE
-778 TTTGDSA
+778 TITGDSA

-791 SQADLVLFY
+791 SQADLILRY

-821 AHSQKPVRVT
+821 VHSQKPVRVT
-831 FSYEQV
+831 FSYKQV
-837 AGVWINSLRQFD
+837 AGVWTNSLRQFD

-862 NYSLFERRKCTDLV
+862 NYSLFERRKYTDLV

-881 VSCVFLVDDVEHHVA
+881 VSAVFLVDDVEHHVA

-925 NMSGKVKARYTIDG
+925 NVSGKVKARYTIDG
-939 RQIAAPQRGLNIL
+939 RQIAAPQRGINIL